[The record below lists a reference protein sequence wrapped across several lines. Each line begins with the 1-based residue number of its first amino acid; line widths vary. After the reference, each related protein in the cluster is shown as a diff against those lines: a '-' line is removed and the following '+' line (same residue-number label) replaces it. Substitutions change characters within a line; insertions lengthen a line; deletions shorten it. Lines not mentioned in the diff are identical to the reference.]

1 MKNKILNTVLISILL
16 LIVIFFVSTNFIIN
30 IQWFKEVGYLNVFFT
45 KIIAICKL
53 FIPIFI
59 LYFAAIAIY
68 MLTLKKSIKGLIGE
82 EKFKSVKKYFII
94 SNLLISILGAG
105 VTSVTQWYKILQFT
119 NSVPF
124 GEVDPIFNKDISFY
138 VFKLPLIQSIFS
150 TAISL
155 IIILVIIT
163 VIMYLVLGFKD
174 KINESNDNVIRINS
188 KTYGIRKFAGK
199 QLAILAAI
207 LSLLIGCSYLLKS
220 YDLVYSTRGVAYG
233 ASYTDVK
240 ITMTFYK
247 VIAIACLIA
256 SIVVFISILKL
267 KVRPIIIS
275 TAIIAVL
282 IVLEPVVALLTQQF
296 VVKPNEM
303 ELEKPYIANNIEA
316 TKKAFNIDE
325 IEVKEMEPNENITS
339 KKIDGNKDIIEN
351 LKVNST
357 GPLLS
362 FYKQV
367 QLIKNYYEFNDVDTD
382 RYNINGEYTQVFIS
396 PREIN
401 RSSMTTWQNKHLRY
415 THGYGVAMSRV
426 NSVTEFGQPDFVMK
440 DIPTVNTANIELKN
454 PRIYFGESDN
464 DYVIVNTEGGE
475 FDYPT
480 GDTENTFNYDGTG
493 GIKMTPLNRVLFSIY
508 EKNPKILMSSSITK
522 DSKIILNRNIVKRV
536 KDIAPFLTYDSDPY
550 IVIHEGRLVWMI
562 DAYTTTDKYP
572 FSEPHE
578 GVNYIRNSVKVV
590 VDAFNGN
597 VDFYIADENDPI
609 INSYAKIYKGLF
621 KPLSEMPKDLK
632 EHFRYPQDLFELQSK
647 VLTKYHVDDPIKLFT
662 EEDLWDRSLE
672 VVKNG
677 GVNKEENIS
686 DKDEKFV
693 LKLAEKNTES
703 FKEENEGLYL
713 MTKLPGEDKVEMML
727 LDYFNMRGKQSM
739 VALLGAR
746 MDGDN
751 YGELVMYKFPPQRT
765 IYSPI
770 LFKNRIQQDPNISK
784 EISLWEGKGSEVI
797 YGDLV
802 IVPIEDSL
810 LYLNTIY
817 LKASSENSMP
827 EMKRVILSNG
837 DKIVIEENVEKA
849 LLKLFNYSSKED
861 NTSEDNKPEESNPNS
876 SLEGGN
882 IKTAADLFNKA
893 IEAQKNGDWASYGE
907 FINNLGELLNK
918 LSKE

>member
-16 LIVIFFVSTNFIIN
+16 LVVVFFVSTNFIIN
-30 IQWFKEVGYLNVFFT
+30 VQWFKEVGYLNVFFT
-45 KIIAICKL
+45 KLIAICKL
-53 FIPIFI
+53 FVPIFI
-59 LYFAAIAIY
+59 LYFCVIAIY
-68 MLTLKKSIKGLIGE
+68 LFTLRKSIRSLVGDT
-82 EKFKSVKKYFII
+82 KFKSVKKYFLL
-94 SNLLISILGAG
+94 SNLVISILGAG
-105 VTSVTQWYKILQFT
+105 ATATTQWYKILQFT
-119 NSVPF
+119 NAVSF

-138 VFKLPLIQSIFS
+138 VFKLPLVQSLFS

-155 IIILVIIT
+155 IIILVLIT
-163 VIMYLVLGFKD
+163 VIIYLALGFKD
-174 KINESNDNVIRINS
+174 KIYQNKDNVININS

-199 QLAILAAI
+199 QLAVLASV

-220 YDLVYSTRGVAYG
+220 YNLVYSTRGVSYG
-233 ASYTDVK
+233 AGYTDVK
-240 ITMTFYK
+240 ITMIFYK
-247 VIAIACLIA
+247 VIAIACVIS

-267 KVRPIIIS
+267 KFRPIIIS
-275 TAIIAVL
+275 IASIAVL
-282 IVLEPVVALLTQQF
+282 IVLEPVVAIFTQQF

-303 ELEKPYIANNIEA
+303 ELEKPYISYSIDA

-339 KKIDGNKDIIEN
+339 EKLEDNKDIIEN

-362 FYKQV
+362 FYQQV
-367 QLIKNYYEFNDVDTD
+367 QLIKNYYEFNDADTD
-382 RYNINGEYTQVFIS
+382 RYNINGKYTQVFVS

-401 RSSMTTWQNKHLRY
+401 REAMTTWQNKHLRY
-415 THGYGVAMSRV
+415 THGYGLAMSRV

-440 DIPTVNTANIELKN
+440 DIPTVNTTDINLEN

-480 GDTENTFNYDGTG
+480 GDTENTFNYNGTG
-493 GIKMTPLNRVLFSIY
+493 GLKMTPFNRVLFSIY
-508 EKNPKILMSSSITK
+508 ERNPKILMSSSIT
-522 DSKIILNRNIVKRV
+522 SESRIILNRNIVKRV
-536 KDIAPFLTYDSDPY
+536 QEIAPFLTYDSDPY
-550 IVIHEGRLVWMI
+550 IVVHDGRLVWMMN
-562 DAYTTTDKYP
+562 AYTSTDKYP

-597 VDFYIADENDPI
+597 VDFYVTDENDPI
-609 INSYAKIYKGLF
+609 INCYLKIYKGLF
-621 KPLSEMPKDLK
+621 KPLSEMPEDLK

-662 EEDLWDRSLE
+662 EEDLWDRSLD
-672 VVKNG
+672 VVKHG
-677 GVNKEENIS
+677 GENLSQGDEGKEESILN
-686 DKDEKFV
+686 KAKEN
-693 LKLAEKNTES
+693 KNNEA
-703 FKEENEGLYL
+703 ENEGLYL
-713 MTKLPGEDKVEMML
+713 MTKLPDEENVEMML

-784 EISLWEGKGSEVI
+784 EISLWAGKGSEVI
-797 YGDLV
+797 YGDII

-817 LKASSENSMP
+817 LKANSENSMP

-837 DKIVIEENVEKA
+837 DKIVIEENIEKA
-849 LLKLFNYSSKED
+849 LLKLFNYNSFEENKNSNKDETSNTEITSDNSGVKE
-861 NTSEDNKPEESNPNS
+861 
-876 SLEGGN
+876 
-882 IKTAADLFNKA
+882 AADLFNKA
-893 IEAQKNGDWASYGE
+893 IEAQKNGDWATYGE
-907 FINNLGELLNK
+907 FINKLGDVLNK
-918 LSKE
+918 MSHD

>member
-16 LIVIFFVSTNFIIN
+16 LVVVFFVSTNFIIN
-30 IQWFKEVGYLNVFFT
+30 FQWFKEVGYLNVFFT
-45 KIIAICKL
+45 KLIAISKL
-53 FIPIFI
+53 FVPIFI
-59 LYFAAIAIY
+59 LYFCVIAIY
-68 MLTLKKSIKGLIGE
+68 LFTLRKSIRSLVGDT
-82 EKFKSVKKYFII
+82 KFKSVKKYFLI
-94 SNLLISILGAG
+94 SNLVISILGAG
-105 VTSVTQWYKILQFT
+105 ATATTQWYKILQFT
-119 NSVPF
+119 NAVSF

-138 VFKLPLIQSIFS
+138 VFKLPLVQSLFS

-155 IIILVIIT
+155 IIILVLIT
-163 VIMYLVLGFKD
+163 VIIYLALGFKD
-174 KINESNDNVIRINS
+174 KIYQNKDNVININS

-199 QLAILAAI
+199 QLAVLASV
-207 LSLLIGCSYLLKS
+207 LSLLIGCIYLLKS
-220 YDLVYSTRGVAYG
+220 YNLVYSTRGVSYG
-233 ASYTDVK
+233 AGYTDVK
-240 ITMTFYK
+240 ITMIFYK
-247 VIAIACLIA
+247 VIAIACVIS

-267 KVRPIIIS
+267 KFRPIIIS
-275 TAIIAVL
+275 IASIAVL
-282 IVLEPVVALLTQQF
+282 IVLEPVVAIFTQQF

-303 ELEKPYIANNIEA
+303 ELEKPYISYSIDA

-339 KKIDGNKDIIEN
+339 EKLEDNKDIIEN

-362 FYKQV
+362 FYQQV
-367 QLIKNYYEFNDVDTD
+367 QLIKNYYEFNDADTD
-382 RYNINGEYTQVFIS
+382 RYNINGKYTQVFVS

-401 RSSMTTWQNKHLRY
+401 REAMTTWQNKHLRY
-415 THGYGVAMSRV
+415 THGYGLAMSRV

-440 DIPTVNTANIELKN
+440 DIPTVNTTDINLEN

-480 GDTENTFNYDGTG
+480 GDTENTFNYNGTG
-493 GIKMTPLNRVLFSIY
+493 GLKMTPFNRVLFSIY
-508 EKNPKILMSSSITK
+508 ERNPKILMSSSIT
-522 DSKIILNRNIVKRV
+522 SESRIILNRNIVKRV
-536 KDIAPFLTYDSDPY
+536 QEIAPFLTYDSDPY
-550 IVIHEGRLVWMI
+550 IVVHDGRLVWMMN
-562 DAYTTTDKYP
+562 AYTSTDKYP

-597 VDFYIADENDPI
+597 VDFYVTDENDPI
-609 INSYAKIYKGLF
+609 INCYLKIYKGLF
-621 KPLSEMPKDLK
+621 KPLSEMPEDLK

-662 EEDLWDRSLE
+662 EEDLWDRSLD
-672 VVKNG
+672 VVKHG
-677 GVNKEENIS
+677 GDNLSQGDEGKEESILN
-686 DKDEKFV
+686 KAKEN
-693 LKLAEKNTES
+693 KNNEA
-703 FKEENEGLYL
+703 ENEGLYL
-713 MTKLPGEDKVEMML
+713 MTKLPDEENVEMML

-784 EISLWEGKGSEVI
+784 EISLWAGKGSEVI
-797 YGDLV
+797 YGDII

-817 LKASSENSMP
+817 LKANSENSMP

-837 DKIVIEENVEKA
+837 DKIVIEENIEKA
-849 LLKLFNYSSKED
+849 LLKLFNYNSFEENKNSNKDETSNTEITSDNSGVKE
-861 NTSEDNKPEESNPNS
+861 
-876 SLEGGN
+876 
-882 IKTAADLFNKA
+882 AADLFNKA
-893 IEAQKNGDWASYGE
+893 IEAQKNGDWATYGE
-907 FINNLGELLNK
+907 FINKLGDVLNK
-918 LSKE
+918 MSHE

>member
-16 LIVIFFVSTNFIIN
+16 LVVVFFVSTNFIIN
-30 IQWFKEVGYLNVFFT
+30 VQWFKEVGYLNVFFT
-45 KIIAICKL
+45 KLIAICKL
-53 FIPIFI
+53 FVPIFI
-59 LYFAAIAIY
+59 LYFCVIAIY
-68 MLTLKKSIKGLIGE
+68 LFTLRKSIRSLVGDT
-82 EKFKSVKKYFII
+82 KFKSVKKYFLL
-94 SNLLISILGAG
+94 SNLVISILGAG
-105 VTSVTQWYKILQFT
+105 ATATTQWYKILQFT
-119 NSVPF
+119 NAVPF

-138 VFKLPLIQSIFS
+138 VFKLPLVQSLFS

-155 IIILVIIT
+155 IIILVLIT
-163 VIMYLVLGFKD
+163 VIIYLALGFKD
-174 KINESNDNVIRINS
+174 KIYQNKDNVININS

-199 QLAILAAI
+199 QLAVLASV

-220 YDLVYSTRGVAYG
+220 YNLVYSTRGVSYG
-233 ASYTDVK
+233 AGYTDVK
-240 ITMTFYK
+240 ITMIFYK
-247 VIAIACLIA
+247 VIAVACVIS

-267 KVRPIIIS
+267 KFRPIIIS
-275 TAIIAVL
+275 IASIAVL
-282 IVLEPVVALLTQQF
+282 IVLEPVVAVFTQQF

-303 ELEKPYIANNIEA
+303 ELEKPYISYSIDA

-339 KKIDGNKDIIEN
+339 DKLEDNKDIIEN

-362 FYKQV
+362 FYQQV
-367 QLIKNYYEFNDVDTD
+367 QLIKNYYEFNDADTD
-382 RYNINGEYTQVFIS
+382 RYNINGKYTQVFVS

-401 RSSMTTWQNKHLRY
+401 REAMTTWQNKHLRY
-415 THGYGVAMSRV
+415 THGYGLAMSRV

-440 DIPTVNTANIELKN
+440 DIPTVNTTDINLEN

-480 GDTENTFNYDGTG
+480 GDTENTFNYNGTG
-493 GIKMTPLNRVLFSIY
+493 GLKMTPFNRVLFSIY
-508 EKNPKILMSSSITK
+508 EKNPKILMSSSIT
-522 DSKIILNRNIVKRV
+522 SESRIILNRNIVKRV
-536 KDIAPFLTYDSDPY
+536 QEIAPFLTYDSDPY
-550 IVIHEGRLVWMI
+550 IVVHDGRLVWMMN
-562 DAYTTTDKYP
+562 AYTSTDKYP

-597 VDFYIADENDPI
+597 VDFYVTDENDPI
-609 INSYAKIYKGLF
+609 INCYLKIYKGLF
-621 KPLSEMPKDLK
+621 KPLSEMPEDLK

-662 EEDLWDRSLE
+662 EEDLWDRSLD
-672 VVKNG
+672 VVKHG
-677 GVNKEENIS
+677 GENLNQGDEGKEESILN
-686 DKDEKFV
+686 KAKEN
-693 LKLAEKNTES
+693 KNNEA
-703 FKEENEGLYL
+703 ENEGLYL
-713 MTKLPGEDKVEMML
+713 MTKLPDEENVEMML

-784 EISLWEGKGSEVI
+784 EISLWAGKGSEVI
-797 YGDLV
+797 YGDII

-817 LKASSENSMP
+817 LKANSENSMP

-837 DKIVIEENVEKA
+837 DKIVIEENIEKA
-849 LLKLFNYSSKED
+849 LLKLFNYNSFEENKNSNKDETSNTEITSDNSGVKE
-861 NTSEDNKPEESNPNS
+861 
-876 SLEGGN
+876 
-882 IKTAADLFNKA
+882 AADLFNKA
-893 IEAQKNGDWASYGE
+893 IEAQKNGDWATYGE
-907 FINNLGELLNK
+907 FINKLGDVLNK
-918 LSKE
+918 MSHE

>member
-16 LIVIFFVSTNFIIN
+16 LVVVFFVSTNFIIN
-30 IQWFKEVGYLNVFFT
+30 VQWFKEVGYLNVFFT
-45 KIIAICKL
+45 KLIAISKL
-53 FIPIFI
+53 FVPIFI
-59 LYFAAIAIY
+59 LYFCVIAIY
-68 MLTLKKSIKGLIGE
+68 LFTLRKSIRSLVGDT
-82 EKFKSVKKYFII
+82 KFKSVKKYFLL
-94 SNLLISILGAG
+94 SNLVISILGAG
-105 VTSVTQWYKILQFT
+105 ATATTQWYKILQFT
-119 NSVPF
+119 NAVSF

-138 VFKLPLIQSIFS
+138 VFKLPLVQSLFS

-155 IIILVIIT
+155 IIILVLIT
-163 VIMYLVLGFKD
+163 VIIYLALGFKD
-174 KINESNDNVIRINS
+174 KIYQNKDNVININS

-199 QLAILAAI
+199 QLAVLASV

-220 YDLVYSTRGVAYG
+220 YNLVYSTRGVSYG
-233 ASYTDVK
+233 AGYTDVK
-240 ITMTFYK
+240 ITMIFYK
-247 VIAIACLIA
+247 VIAIACVIS

-267 KVRPIIIS
+267 KFRPIIIS
-275 TAIIAVL
+275 IASIAVL
-282 IVLEPVVALLTQQF
+282 IVLEPVVAIFTQQF

-303 ELEKPYIANNIEA
+303 ELEKPYISYSIDA

-339 KKIDGNKDIIEN
+339 EKLEDNKDIIEN

-362 FYKQV
+362 FYQQV
-367 QLIKNYYEFNDVDTD
+367 QLIKNYYEFNDADTD
-382 RYNINGEYTQVFIS
+382 RYNINGKYTQVFVS

-401 RSSMTTWQNKHLRY
+401 REAMTTWQNKHLRY
-415 THGYGVAMSRV
+415 THGYGLAMSRV

-440 DIPTVNTANIELKN
+440 DIPTVNTTDINLEN

-480 GDTENTFNYDGTG
+480 GDTENTFNYNGTG
-493 GIKMTPLNRVLFSIY
+493 GLKMTPFNRVLFSIY
-508 EKNPKILMSSSITK
+508 ERNPKILMSSSIT
-522 DSKIILNRNIVKRV
+522 SESRIILNRNIVKRV
-536 KDIAPFLTYDSDPY
+536 QEIAPFLTYDSDPY
-550 IVIHEGRLVWMI
+550 IVVHDGRLVWMMN
-562 DAYTTTDKYP
+562 AYTSTDKYP

-597 VDFYIADENDPI
+597 VDFYVTDENDPI
-609 INSYAKIYKGLF
+609 INCYLKIYKGLF
-621 KPLSEMPKDLK
+621 KPLSEMPEDLK

-662 EEDLWDRSLE
+662 EEDLWDRSLD
-672 VVKNG
+672 VVKHG
-677 GVNKEENIS
+677 GDNLSQGDEGKEESILN
-686 DKDEKFV
+686 KAKEN
-693 LKLAEKNTES
+693 KNNEA
-703 FKEENEGLYL
+703 ENEGLYL
-713 MTKLPGEDKVEMML
+713 MTKLPDEENVEMML

-784 EISLWEGKGSEVI
+784 EISLWAGKGSEVI
-797 YGDLV
+797 YGDII

-817 LKASSENSMP
+817 LKANSENSMP

-837 DKIVIEENVEKA
+837 DKIVIEENIEKA
-849 LLKLFNYSSKED
+849 LLKLFNYNSFEENKNSNKDETSNTEITSDKSGVKE
-861 NTSEDNKPEESNPNS
+861 
-876 SLEGGN
+876 
-882 IKTAADLFNKA
+882 AADLFNKA
-893 IEAQKNGDWASYGE
+893 IEAQKNGDWATYGE
-907 FINNLGELLNK
+907 FINKLGDVLNK
-918 LSKE
+918 MSHD

>member
-16 LIVIFFVSTNFIIN
+16 LVVVFFVSTNFIIN
-30 IQWFKEVGYLNVFFT
+30 VQWFKEVGYLNVFFT
-45 KIIAICKL
+45 KLIAICKL
-53 FIPIFI
+53 FVPIFI
-59 LYFAAIAIY
+59 LYFCVIAIY
-68 MLTLKKSIKGLIGE
+68 LFTLRKSIRSLVGDT
-82 EKFKSVKKYFII
+82 KFKSVKKYFLL
-94 SNLLISILGAG
+94 SNLVISILGAG
-105 VTSVTQWYKILQFT
+105 ATATTQWYKILQFT
-119 NSVPF
+119 NAVPF

-138 VFKLPLIQSIFS
+138 VFKLPLVQSLFS

-155 IIILVIIT
+155 IIILVLIT
-163 VIMYLVLGFKD
+163 VIIYLALGFKD
-174 KINESNDNVIRINS
+174 KIYQNKDNVININS

-199 QLAILAAI
+199 QLAVLASV

-220 YDLVYSTRGVAYG
+220 YNLVYSTRGVSYG
-233 ASYTDVK
+233 AGYTDVK
-240 ITMTFYK
+240 ITMIFYK
-247 VIAIACLIA
+247 VIAVACVIS

-267 KVRPIIIS
+267 KFRPIIIS
-275 TAIIAVL
+275 IASIAVL
-282 IVLEPVVALLTQQF
+282 IVLEPVVAIFTQQF

-303 ELEKPYIANNIEA
+303 ELEKPYISYSIDA

-339 KKIDGNKDIIEN
+339 EKLEDNKDIIEN

-362 FYKQV
+362 FYQQV
-367 QLIKNYYEFNDVDTD
+367 QLIKNYYEFNDADTD
-382 RYNINGEYTQVFIS
+382 RYNINGKYTQVFVS

-401 RSSMTTWQNKHLRY
+401 REAMTTWQNKHLRY
-415 THGYGVAMSRV
+415 THGYGLAMSRV

-440 DIPTVNTANIELKN
+440 DIPTVNTTDINLEN

-480 GDTENTFNYDGTG
+480 GDTENTFNYNGTG
-493 GIKMTPLNRVLFSIY
+493 GLKMTPFNRVLFSIY
-508 EKNPKILMSSSITK
+508 EKNPKILMSSSIT
-522 DSKIILNRNIVKRV
+522 SESRIILNRNIVKRV
-536 KDIAPFLTYDSDPY
+536 QEIAPFLTYDSDPY
-550 IVIHEGRLVWMI
+550 IVVHDGRLVWMM
-562 DAYTTTDKYP
+562 DAYTSTDKYP

-590 VDAFNGN
+590 IDAFNGN
-597 VDFYIADENDPI
+597 VDFYVTDENDPI
-609 INSYAKIYKGLF
+609 INCYLKIYKGLF
-621 KPLSEMPKDLK
+621 KPLSEMPEDLN

-672 VVKNG
+672 VVKHG
-677 GVNKEENIS
+677 GENLSQGDEVKEESILN
-686 DKDEKFV
+686 KAKEN
-693 LKLAEKNTES
+693 KNNEA
-703 FKEENEGLYL
+703 ENEGLYL
-713 MTKLPGEDKVEMML
+713 MTKLPDEENVEMML

-784 EISLWEGKGSEVI
+784 EISLWAGKGSEVI
-797 YGDLV
+797 YGDII

-817 LKASSENSMP
+817 LKANSENSMP

-837 DKIVIEENVEKA
+837 DKIVIEENIEKA
-849 LLKLFNYSSKED
+849 LLKLFNYNSFEENKNSNKDETSNTEITSDNSGVKE
-861 NTSEDNKPEESNPNS
+861 
-876 SLEGGN
+876 
-882 IKTAADLFNKA
+882 AADLFNKA
-893 IEAQKNGDWASYGE
+893 IEAQKNGDWATYGE
-907 FINNLGELLNK
+907 FINKLGDVLNK
-918 LSKE
+918 MSHE

>member
-16 LIVIFFVSTNFIIN
+16 LVVVFFVSTNFIIN
-30 IQWFKEVGYLNVFFT
+30 FQWFKEVGYLNVFFT
-45 KIIAICKL
+45 KLIAISKL
-53 FIPIFI
+53 FVPIFI
-59 LYFAAIAIY
+59 LYFCVIAIY
-68 MLTLKKSIKGLIGE
+68 LFTLRKSIRSLVGDT
-82 EKFKSVKKYFII
+82 KFKSVKKYFLI
-94 SNLLISILGAG
+94 SNLVISILGAG
-105 VTSVTQWYKILQFT
+105 ATATTQWYKILQFT
-119 NSVPF
+119 NAVSF

-138 VFKLPLIQSIFS
+138 VFKLPLVQSLFS

-155 IIILVIIT
+155 IIILVLIT
-163 VIMYLVLGFKD
+163 VIIYLALGFKD
-174 KINESNDNVIRINS
+174 KIYQNKDNVININS

-199 QLAILAAI
+199 QLAVLASV

-220 YDLVYSTRGVAYG
+220 YNLVYSTRGVSYG
-233 ASYTDVK
+233 AGYTDVK
-240 ITMTFYK
+240 ITMIFYK
-247 VIAIACLIA
+247 VIAIACVIS

-267 KVRPIIIS
+267 KFRPIIIS
-275 TAIIAVL
+275 IASIAVL
-282 IVLEPVVALLTQQF
+282 IVLEPVVAIFTQQF

-303 ELEKPYIANNIEA
+303 ELEKPYISYSIDA

-339 KKIDGNKDIIEN
+339 EKLEDNKDIIEN

-362 FYKQV
+362 FYQQV
-367 QLIKNYYEFNDVDTD
+367 QLIKNYYEFNDADTD
-382 RYNINGEYTQVFIS
+382 RYNINGKYTQVFVS

-401 RSSMTTWQNKHLRY
+401 REAMTTWQNKHLRY
-415 THGYGVAMSRV
+415 THGYGLAMSRV

-440 DIPTVNTANIELKN
+440 DIPTVNTTDINLEN

-480 GDTENTFNYDGTG
+480 GDTENTFNYNGTG
-493 GIKMTPLNRVLFSIY
+493 GLKMTPFNRVLFSIY
-508 EKNPKILMSSSITK
+508 ERNPKILMSSSIT
-522 DSKIILNRNIVKRV
+522 SESRIILNRNIVKRV
-536 KDIAPFLTYDSDPY
+536 QEIAPFLTYDSDPY
-550 IVIHEGRLVWMI
+550 IVVHDGRLVWMMN
-562 DAYTTTDKYP
+562 AYTSTDKYP

-597 VDFYIADENDPI
+597 VDFYVTDENDPI
-609 INSYAKIYKGLF
+609 INCYLKIYKGLF
-621 KPLSEMPKDLK
+621 KPLSEMPEDLK

-662 EEDLWDRSLE
+662 EEDLWDRSLD
-672 VVKNG
+672 VVKHG
-677 GVNKEENIS
+677 GENLSQGDEGKEESILN
-686 DKDEKFV
+686 KAKEN
-693 LKLAEKNTES
+693 KNNEA
-703 FKEENEGLYL
+703 ENEGLYL
-713 MTKLPGEDKVEMML
+713 MTKLPDEENVEMML

-784 EISLWEGKGSEVI
+784 EISLWAGKGSEVI
-797 YGDLV
+797 YGDII

-817 LKASSENSMP
+817 LKANSENSMP

-837 DKIVIEENVEKA
+837 DKIVIEENIEKA
-849 LLKLFNYSSKED
+849 LLKLFNYNSFEENKNSNKDETPKTETTSDKSGVKE
-861 NTSEDNKPEESNPNS
+861 
-876 SLEGGN
+876 
-882 IKTAADLFNKA
+882 AADLFNKA
-893 IEAQKNGDWASYGE
+893 IEAQKNGDWATYGE
-907 FINNLGELLNK
+907 FINKLGDVLNK
-918 LSKE
+918 MSHE

>member
-16 LIVIFFVSTNFIIN
+16 LVVVFFVSTNFIIN
-30 IQWFKEVGYLNVFFT
+30 FQWFKEVGYLNVFFT
-45 KIIAICKL
+45 KLIAISKL
-53 FIPIFI
+53 FVPIFI
-59 LYFAAIAIY
+59 LYFCVIAIY
-68 MLTLKKSIKGLIGE
+68 LFTLRKSIRSLVGDT
-82 EKFKSVKKYFII
+82 KFKSVKKYFLI
-94 SNLLISILGAG
+94 SNLVISILGAG
-105 VTSVTQWYKILQFT
+105 ATATTQWYKILQFT
-119 NSVPF
+119 NAVSF

-138 VFKLPLIQSIFS
+138 VFKLPLVQSLFS

-155 IIILVIIT
+155 IIILVLIT
-163 VIMYLVLGFKD
+163 VIIYLALGFKD
-174 KINESNDNVIRINS
+174 KIYQNKDNVININS

-199 QLAILAAI
+199 QLAVLASV

-220 YDLVYSTRGVAYG
+220 YNLVYSTRGVSYG
-233 ASYTDVK
+233 AGYTDVK
-240 ITMTFYK
+240 ITMIFYK
-247 VIAIACLIA
+247 VIAIACVIS

-267 KVRPIIIS
+267 KFRPIIIS
-275 TAIIAVL
+275 IASIAVL
-282 IVLEPVVALLTQQF
+282 IVLEPVVAIFTQQF

-303 ELEKPYIANNIEA
+303 ELEKPYISYSIDA

-339 KKIDGNKDIIEN
+339 EKLEDNKDIIEN

-362 FYKQV
+362 FYQQV
-367 QLIKNYYEFNDVDTD
+367 QLIKNYYEFNDADTD
-382 RYNINGEYTQVFIS
+382 RYNINGKYTQVFVS

-401 RSSMTTWQNKHLRY
+401 REAMTTWQNKHLRY
-415 THGYGVAMSRV
+415 THGYGLAMSRV

-440 DIPTVNTANIELKN
+440 DIPTVNTTDINLEN

-480 GDTENTFNYDGTG
+480 GDTENTFNYNGTG
-493 GIKMTPLNRVLFSIY
+493 GLKMTPFNRVLFSIY
-508 EKNPKILMSSSITK
+508 EKNPKILMSSSIT
-522 DSKIILNRNIVKRV
+522 SESRMILNRNIVKRV
-536 KDIAPFLTYDSDPY
+536 QEIAPFLTYDSDPY
-550 IVIHEGRLVWMI
+550 IVVHDGRLVWMMN
-562 DAYTTTDKYP
+562 AYTSTDKYP

-597 VDFYIADENDPI
+597 VDFYVTDENDPI
-609 INSYAKIYKGLF
+609 INCYLKIYKGLF
-621 KPLSEMPKDLK
+621 KPLSEMPEDLK

-672 VVKNG
+672 VVKHG
-677 GVNKEENIS
+677 GENLSQGDEGKEESILN
-686 DKDEKFV
+686 KAKEN
-693 LKLAEKNTES
+693 KNNEA
-703 FKEENEGLYL
+703 ENEGLYL
-713 MTKLPGEDKVEMML
+713 MTKLPDEENVEMML

-784 EISLWEGKGSEVI
+784 EISLWAGKGSEVI
-797 YGDLV
+797 YGDII

-817 LKASSENSMP
+817 LKANSENSMP

-837 DKIVIEENVEKA
+837 DKIVIEENIEKA
-849 LLKLFNYSSKED
+849 LLKLFNYNSFEENKNSNKDETPKTETTSDKSGVKE
-861 NTSEDNKPEESNPNS
+861 
-876 SLEGGN
+876 
-882 IKTAADLFNKA
+882 AADLFNKA
-893 IEAQKNGDWASYGE
+893 IEAQKNGDWTTYGE
-907 FINNLGELLNK
+907 FINKLGDVLNK
-918 LSKE
+918 MSHE

>member
-16 LIVIFFVSTNFIIN
+16 LVVVFFVSTNFIIN
-30 IQWFKEVGYLNVFFT
+30 VQWFKEVGYLNVFFT
-45 KIIAICKL
+45 KLIAICKL
-53 FIPIFI
+53 FVPIFI
-59 LYFAAIAIY
+59 LYFCVIAIY
-68 MLTLKKSIKGLIGE
+68 LFTLRKSIRSLVGDT
-82 EKFKSVKKYFII
+82 KFKSVKKYFLL
-94 SNLLISILGAG
+94 SNLVISILGAG
-105 VTSVTQWYKILQFT
+105 ATAITQWYKILQFT
-119 NSVPF
+119 NAVPF

-138 VFKLPLIQSIFS
+138 VFKLPLVQSLFS

-155 IIILVIIT
+155 IIILVLIT
-163 VIMYLVLGFKD
+163 VIIYLALGFKD
-174 KINESNDNVIRINS
+174 KIYQNKDNVININS

-199 QLAILAAI
+199 QLAVLASV

-220 YDLVYSTRGVAYG
+220 YNLVYSTRGVSYG
-233 ASYTDVK
+233 AGYTDVK
-240 ITMTFYK
+240 ITMIFYK
-247 VIAIACLIA
+247 VIAIACVIS

-267 KVRPIIIS
+267 KFRPIIIS
-275 TAIIAVL
+275 IASIAVL
-282 IVLEPVVALLTQQF
+282 IVLEPVVAIFTQQF

-303 ELEKPYIANNIEA
+303 ELEKPYISYSIDA

-339 KKIDGNKDIIEN
+339 EKLEDNKDIIEN

-362 FYKQV
+362 FYQQV
-367 QLIKNYYEFNDVDTD
+367 QLIKNYYEFNDADTD
-382 RYNINGEYTQVFIS
+382 RYNINGKYTQVFVS

-401 RSSMTTWQNKHLRY
+401 REAMTTWQNKHLRY
-415 THGYGVAMSRV
+415 THGYGLAMSRV

-440 DIPTVNTANIELKN
+440 DIPTVNTTDINLEN

-480 GDTENTFNYDGTG
+480 GDTENTFNYNGTG
-493 GIKMTPLNRVLFSIY
+493 GLKMTPFNRVLFSIY
-508 EKNPKILMSSSITK
+508 ERNPKILMSSSIT
-522 DSKIILNRNIVKRV
+522 SESRIILNRNIVKRV
-536 KDIAPFLTYDSDPY
+536 QEIAPFLTYDSDPY
-550 IVIHEGRLVWMI
+550 IVVHDGRLVWMMN
-562 DAYTTTDKYP
+562 AYTSTDKYP

-597 VDFYIADENDPI
+597 VDFYVTDENDPI
-609 INSYAKIYKGLF
+609 INCYLKIYKGLF
-621 KPLSEMPKDLK
+621 KPLSEMPEDLK

-662 EEDLWDRSLE
+662 EEDLWDRSLD
-672 VVKNG
+672 VVKHG
-677 GVNKEENIS
+677 GENLSQGDEGKEESILN
-686 DKDEKFV
+686 KAKEN
-693 LKLAEKNTES
+693 KNNEA
-703 FKEENEGLYL
+703 ENEGLYL
-713 MTKLPGEDKVEMML
+713 MTKLPDEENVEMML

-784 EISLWEGKGSEVI
+784 EISLWAGKGSEVI
-797 YGDLV
+797 YGDII

-817 LKASSENSMP
+817 LKANSENSMP

-837 DKIVIEENVEKA
+837 DKIVIEENIEKA
-849 LLKLFNYSSKED
+849 LLKLFNYNSFEENKNSNKDETSNTEITSDNSGVKE
-861 NTSEDNKPEESNPNS
+861 
-876 SLEGGN
+876 
-882 IKTAADLFNKA
+882 AADLFNKA
-893 IEAQKNGDWASYGE
+893 IEAQKNGDWATYGE
-907 FINNLGELLNK
+907 FINKLGDVLNK
-918 LSKE
+918 MSHE

>member
-16 LIVIFFVSTNFIIN
+16 LVVVFFVSTNFIIN
-30 IQWFKEVGYLNVFFT
+30 VQWFKEVGYLNVFFT
-45 KIIAICKL
+45 KLIAICKL
-53 FIPIFI
+53 FVPIFI
-59 LYFAAIAIY
+59 LYFCVIAIY
-68 MLTLKKSIKGLIGE
+68 LFTLRKSIRSLVGDT
-82 EKFKSVKKYFII
+82 KFKSVKKYFLL
-94 SNLLISILGAG
+94 SNLVISILGAG
-105 VTSVTQWYKILQFT
+105 ATATTQWYKILQFT
-119 NSVPF
+119 NAVSF

-138 VFKLPLIQSIFS
+138 VFKLPLVQSLFS

-155 IIILVIIT
+155 IIILVLIT
-163 VIMYLVLGFKD
+163 VIIYLALGFKD
-174 KINESNDNVIRINS
+174 KIYQNKDNVININS

-199 QLAILAAI
+199 QLAVLASV

-220 YDLVYSTRGVAYG
+220 YNLVYSTRGVSYG
-233 ASYTDVK
+233 AGYTDVK
-240 ITMTFYK
+240 ITMIFYK
-247 VIAIACLIA
+247 VIAIACVIS

-267 KVRPIIIS
+267 KFRPIIIS
-275 TAIIAVL
+275 IASIAVL
-282 IVLEPVVALLTQQF
+282 IVLEPVVAIFTQQF

-303 ELEKPYIANNIEA
+303 ELEKPYISYSIDA

-339 KKIDGNKDIIEN
+339 EKLEDNKDIIEN

-362 FYKQV
+362 FYQQV
-367 QLIKNYYEFNDVDTD
+367 QLIKNYYEFNDADTD
-382 RYNINGEYTQVFIS
+382 RYNINGKYTQVFVS

-401 RSSMTTWQNKHLRY
+401 REAMTTWQNKHLRY
-415 THGYGVAMSRV
+415 THGYGLAMSRV

-440 DIPTVNTANIELKN
+440 DIPTVNTTDINLEN

-480 GDTENTFNYDGTG
+480 GDTENTFNYNGTG
-493 GIKMTPLNRVLFSIY
+493 GLKMTPFNRVLFSIY
-508 EKNPKILMSSSITK
+508 ERNPKILMSSSIT
-522 DSKIILNRNIVKRV
+522 SESRIILNRNIVKRV
-536 KDIAPFLTYDSDPY
+536 QEIAPFLTYDSDPY
-550 IVIHEGRLVWMI
+550 IVVHDGRLVWMMN
-562 DAYTTTDKYP
+562 AYTSTDKYP

-597 VDFYIADENDPI
+597 VDFYVTDENDPI
-609 INSYAKIYKGLF
+609 INCYLKIYKGLF
-621 KPLSEMPKDLK
+621 KPLSEMPEDLK

-647 VLTKYHVDDPIKLFT
+647 VLTKYHVDDHIKLFT
-662 EEDLWDRSLE
+662 EEDLWDRSLD
-672 VVKNG
+672 VVKHG
-677 GVNKEENIS
+677 GDNLSQGDEGKEESILN
-686 DKDEKFV
+686 KAKEN
-693 LKLAEKNTES
+693 KNNEA
-703 FKEENEGLYL
+703 ENEGLYL
-713 MTKLPGEDKVEMML
+713 MTKLPDEENVEMML

-784 EISLWEGKGSEVI
+784 EISLWAGKGSEVI
-797 YGDLV
+797 YGDII

-817 LKASSENSMP
+817 LKANSENSMP

-837 DKIVIEENVEKA
+837 DKIVIEENIEKA
-849 LLKLFNYSSKED
+849 LLKLFNYNSFEENKNSNKDETPKTETTSDKSGVKE
-861 NTSEDNKPEESNPNS
+861 
-876 SLEGGN
+876 
-882 IKTAADLFNKA
+882 AADLFNKA
-893 IEAQKNGDWASYGE
+893 IEAQKNGDWTTYGE
-907 FINNLGELLNK
+907 FINKLGDVLNK
-918 LSKE
+918 MSHE

>member
-16 LIVIFFVSTNFIIN
+16 LVVVFFVSTNFIIN
-30 IQWFKEVGYLNVFFT
+30 VQWFKEVGYLNVFFT
-45 KIIAICKL
+45 KLIAICKL
-53 FIPIFI
+53 FVPIFI
-59 LYFAAIAIY
+59 LYFCVIAIY
-68 MLTLKKSIKGLIGE
+68 LFTLRKSIRSLVGDT
-82 EKFKSVKKYFII
+82 KFKSVKKYFLL
-94 SNLLISILGAG
+94 SNLVISILGAG
-105 VTSVTQWYKILQFT
+105 ATATTQWYKILQFT
-119 NSVPF
+119 NAVPF

-138 VFKLPLIQSIFS
+138 VFKLPLVQSLFS

-155 IIILVIIT
+155 IIILVLIT
-163 VIMYLVLGFKD
+163 VIIYLALGFKD
-174 KINESNDNVIRINS
+174 KIYQNKDNVININS

-199 QLAILAAI
+199 QLAVLASV

-220 YDLVYSTRGVAYG
+220 YNLVYSTRGVSYG
-233 ASYTDVK
+233 AGYTDVK
-240 ITMTFYK
+240 ITMIFYK
-247 VIAIACLIA
+247 VIAIACVIS

-267 KVRPIIIS
+267 KFRPIIIS
-275 TAIIAVL
+275 IASIAVL
-282 IVLEPVVALLTQQF
+282 IVLEPVVAIFTQQF

-303 ELEKPYIANNIEA
+303 ELEKPYISYSIDA

-339 KKIDGNKDIIEN
+339 EKLEDNKDIIEN

-362 FYKQV
+362 FYQQV
-367 QLIKNYYEFNDVDTD
+367 QLIKNYYEFNDADTD
-382 RYNINGEYTQVFIS
+382 RYNINGKYTQVFVS
-396 PREIN
+396 PREVN
-401 RSSMTTWQNKHLRY
+401 REAMTTWQNKHLRY

-440 DIPTVNTANIELKN
+440 DIPTVNTTDINLEN

-480 GDTENTFNYDGTG
+480 GDTENTFNYNGTG
-493 GIKMTPLNRVLFSIY
+493 GLKMTPFNRVLFSIY
-508 EKNPKILMSSSITK
+508 ERNPKILMSSSIT
-522 DSKIILNRNIVKRV
+522 SESRIILNRNIVKRV
-536 KDIAPFLTYDSDPY
+536 QEIAPFLTYDSDPY
-550 IVIHEGRLVWMI
+550 IVVHDGRLVWMMN
-562 DAYTTTDKYP
+562 AYTSTDKYP
-572 FSEPHE
+572 FSEPNE

-597 VDFYIADENDPI
+597 VDFYVTDENDPI
-609 INSYAKIYKGLF
+609 INCYLKIYKGLF
-621 KPLSEMPKDLK
+621 KPLSEMPEDLK

-662 EEDLWDRSLE
+662 EEDLWDRSLD
-672 VVKNG
+672 VVKHG
-677 GVNKEENIS
+677 GENLSQGDEGKEESILN
-686 DKDEKFV
+686 KAKEN
-693 LKLAEKNTES
+693 KNNEA
-703 FKEENEGLYL
+703 ENEGLYL
-713 MTKLPGEDKVEMML
+713 MTKLPDEENVEMML

-784 EISLWEGKGSEVI
+784 EISLWAGKGSEVI
-797 YGDLV
+797 YGDII

-817 LKASSENSMP
+817 LKANSENSMP

-837 DKIVIEENVEKA
+837 DKIVIEENIEKA
-849 LLKLFNYSSKED
+849 LLKLFNYNSFEENKNSNKDETSNTEITSDKSGVKE
-861 NTSEDNKPEESNPNS
+861 
-876 SLEGGN
+876 
-882 IKTAADLFNKA
+882 AADLFNKA
-893 IEAQKNGDWASYGE
+893 IEAQKNGDWATYGE
-907 FINNLGELLNK
+907 FINKLGDVLNK
-918 LSKE
+918 ISHE

>member
-16 LIVIFFVSTNFIIN
+16 LVVVFFVSTNFIIN
-30 IQWFKEVGYLNVFFT
+30 VQWFKEVGYLNVFFT
-45 KIIAICKL
+45 KLIAICKL
-53 FIPIFI
+53 FVPIFI
-59 LYFAAIAIY
+59 LYFCVIAIY
-68 MLTLKKSIKGLIGE
+68 LFTLRKSIRSLVGDT
-82 EKFKSVKKYFII
+82 KFKSVKKYFLL
-94 SNLLISILGAG
+94 SNLVISILGAG
-105 VTSVTQWYKILQFT
+105 ATATTQWYKILQFT
-119 NSVPF
+119 NAVPF

-138 VFKLPLIQSIFS
+138 VFKLPLVQSLFS

-155 IIILVIIT
+155 IIILVLIT
-163 VIMYLVLGFKD
+163 VIIYLALGFKD
-174 KINESNDNVIRINS
+174 KIYQNKDNVININS

-199 QLAILAAI
+199 QLAVLASV

-220 YDLVYSTRGVAYG
+220 YNLVYSTRGVSYG
-233 ASYTDVK
+233 AGYTDVK
-240 ITMTFYK
+240 ITMIFYK
-247 VIAIACLIA
+247 VIAVACVIS

-267 KVRPIIIS
+267 KFRPIIIS
-275 TAIIAVL
+275 IASIAVL
-282 IVLEPVVALLTQQF
+282 IVLEPVVAIFTQQF

-303 ELEKPYIANNIEA
+303 ELEKPYISYSIDA

-339 KKIDGNKDIIEN
+339 EKLEDNKDIIEN

-362 FYKQV
+362 FYQQV
-367 QLIKNYYEFNDVDTD
+367 QLIKNYYEFNDADTD
-382 RYNINGEYTQVFIS
+382 RYNINGKYTQVFVS

-401 RSSMTTWQNKHLRY
+401 RDSMTTWQNKHLRY
-415 THGYGVAMSRV
+415 THGYGLAMSRV

-440 DIPTVNTANIELKN
+440 DIPTVNTTDINLEN

-480 GDTENTFNYDGTG
+480 GDTENTFNYNGTG
-493 GIKMTPLNRVLFSIY
+493 GLKMTPFNRVLFSIY
-508 EKNPKILMSSSITK
+508 ERNPKILMSSSIT
-522 DSKIILNRNIVKRV
+522 SESRIILNRNIVKRV
-536 KDIAPFLTYDSDPY
+536 QEIAPFLTYDSDPY
-550 IVIHEGRLVWMI
+550 IVVHDGRLVWMM
-562 DAYTTTDKYP
+562 DAYTSTDKYP

-597 VDFYIADENDPI
+597 VDFYVTDENDPI
-609 INSYAKIYKGLF
+609 INCYLKIYKGLF
-621 KPLSEMPKDLK
+621 KPLSEMPEDLK

-672 VVKNG
+672 VVKHG
-677 GVNKEENIS
+677 GENLSQGDEGKEESILN
-686 DKDEKFV
+686 KAKEN
-693 LKLAEKNTES
+693 KNNEA
-703 FKEENEGLYL
+703 ENEGLYL
-713 MTKLPGEDKVEMML
+713 MTKLPDEENVEMML

-746 MDGDN
+746 MDGDK

-784 EISLWEGKGSEVI
+784 EISLWAGKGSEVI
-797 YGDLV
+797 YGDII

-817 LKASSENSMP
+817 LKANSENSMP

-837 DKIVIEENVEKA
+837 DKIVIEENIEKA
-849 LLKLFNYSSKED
+849 LLKLFNY
-861 NTSEDNKPEESNPNS
+861 NS
-876 SLEGGN
+876 SEEN
-882 IKTAADLFNKA
+882 KNSNKDETPNTEKTSDKSGVKEAADLFNKA
-893 IEAQKNGDWASYGE
+893 IEAQKNGDWATYGE
-907 FINNLGELLNK
+907 FINKLGDILNK
-918 LSKE
+918 ISQE

>member
-16 LIVIFFVSTNFIIN
+16 LVVVFFVSTNFIIN
-30 IQWFKEVGYLNVFFT
+30 VQWFKEVGYLNVFFT
-45 KIIAICKL
+45 KLIAICKL
-53 FIPIFI
+53 FVPIFI
-59 LYFAAIAIY
+59 LYFCVIAIY
-68 MLTLKKSIKGLIGE
+68 LFTLRKSIRSLVGDT
-82 EKFKSVKKYFII
+82 KFKSVKKYFLI
-94 SNLLISILGAG
+94 SNLVISILGAG
-105 VTSVTQWYKILQFT
+105 ATATTQWYKILQFT
-119 NSVPF
+119 NAVSF

-138 VFKLPLIQSIFS
+138 VFKLPLVQSLFS

-155 IIILVIIT
+155 IIILVLIT
-163 VIMYLVLGFKD
+163 VIIYLALGFKD
-174 KINESNDNVIRINS
+174 KIYQNKDNVININS

-199 QLAILAAI
+199 QLAVLASV

-220 YDLVYSTRGVAYG
+220 YNLVYSTRGVSYG
-233 ASYTDVK
+233 AGYTDVK
-240 ITMTFYK
+240 ITMIFYK
-247 VIAIACLIA
+247 VIAIACVIS

-267 KVRPIIIS
+267 KFRPIIIS
-275 TAIIAVL
+275 IASIAVL
-282 IVLEPVVALLTQQF
+282 IVLEPVVAIFTQQF

-303 ELEKPYIANNIEA
+303 ELEKPYISYSIDA

-339 KKIDGNKDIIEN
+339 EKLEDNKDIIEN

-362 FYKQV
+362 FYQQV
-367 QLIKNYYEFNDVDTD
+367 QLIKNYYEFNDADTD
-382 RYNINGEYTQVFIS
+382 RYNINGKYTQVFVS

-401 RSSMTTWQNKHLRY
+401 REAMTTWQNKHLRY
-415 THGYGVAMSRV
+415 THGYGLAMSRV

-440 DIPTVNTANIELKN
+440 DIPTVNTTDINLEN

-480 GDTENTFNYDGTG
+480 GDTENTFNYNGTG
-493 GIKMTPLNRVLFSIY
+493 GLKMTPFNRVLFSIY
-508 EKNPKILMSSSITK
+508 ERNPKILMSSSIT
-522 DSKIILNRNIVKRV
+522 SESRIILNRNIVKRV
-536 KDIAPFLTYDSDPY
+536 QEIAPFLTYDSDPY
-550 IVIHEGRLVWMI
+550 IVVHDGRLVWMMN
-562 DAYTTTDKYP
+562 AYTSTDKYP

-597 VDFYIADENDPI
+597 VDFYVTDENDPI
-609 INSYAKIYKGLF
+609 INCYLKIYKGLF
-621 KPLSEMPKDLK
+621 KPLSEMPEDLK

-662 EEDLWDRSLE
+662 EEDLWDRSLD
-672 VVKNG
+672 VVKHG
-677 GVNKEENIS
+677 GDNLSQGDEGKEESILN
-686 DKDEKFV
+686 KAKEN
-693 LKLAEKNTES
+693 KNNEA
-703 FKEENEGLYL
+703 ENEGLYL
-713 MTKLPGEDKVEMML
+713 MTKLPDEENVEMML

-784 EISLWEGKGSEVI
+784 EISLWAGKGSEVI
-797 YGDLV
+797 YGDII

-817 LKASSENSMP
+817 LKANSENSMP

-837 DKIVIEENVEKA
+837 DKIVIEENIEKA
-849 LLKLFNYSSKED
+849 LLKLFNYNSFEENKNSNKDETSNTEITSDNSGVKE
-861 NTSEDNKPEESNPNS
+861 
-876 SLEGGN
+876 
-882 IKTAADLFNKA
+882 AADLFNKA
-893 IEAQKNGDWASYGE
+893 IEAQKNGDWATYGE
-907 FINNLGELLNK
+907 FINKLGDVLNK
-918 LSKE
+918 MSHD

>member
-16 LIVIFFVSTNFIIN
+16 LVVVFFVSTNFIIN
-30 IQWFKEVGYLNVFFT
+30 VQWFKEVGYLNVFFT
-45 KIIAICKL
+45 KLIAICKL
-53 FIPIFI
+53 FVPIFI
-59 LYFAAIAIY
+59 LYFCVIAIY
-68 MLTLKKSIKGLIGE
+68 LFTLRKSIRSLVGDT
-82 EKFKSVKKYFII
+82 KFKSVKKYFLL
-94 SNLLISILGAG
+94 SNLVISILGAG
-105 VTSVTQWYKILQFT
+105 ATATTQWYKILQFT
-119 NSVPF
+119 NAVPF
-124 GEVDPIFNKDISFY
+124 EEVDPIFNKDISFY
-138 VFKLPLIQSIFS
+138 VFKLPLVQSLFS

-155 IIILVIIT
+155 IIILVLIT
-163 VIMYLVLGFKD
+163 VIIYLALGFKD
-174 KINESNDNVIRINS
+174 KIYQNKDNVININS

-199 QLAILAAI
+199 QLAVLASV

-220 YDLVYSTRGVAYG
+220 YNLVYSTRGVSYG
-233 ASYTDVK
+233 AGYTDVK
-240 ITMTFYK
+240 ITMIFYK
-247 VIAIACLIA
+247 VIAIACVIS

-267 KVRPIIIS
+267 KFRPIIIS
-275 TAIIAVL
+275 IASIAVL
-282 IVLEPVVALLTQQF
+282 IVLEPVVAIFTQQF

-303 ELEKPYIANNIEA
+303 ELEKPYISYSIDA

-339 KKIDGNKDIIEN
+339 EKLEDNKDIIEN

-362 FYKQV
+362 FYQQV
-367 QLIKNYYEFNDVDTD
+367 QLIKNYYEFNDADTD
-382 RYNINGEYTQVFIS
+382 RYNINGKYTQVFVS

-401 RSSMTTWQNKHLRY
+401 REAMTTWQNKHLRY
-415 THGYGVAMSRV
+415 THGYGLAMSRV

-440 DIPTVNTANIELKN
+440 DIPTVNTTDINLEN

-480 GDTENTFNYDGTG
+480 GDTENTFNYNGTG
-493 GIKMTPLNRVLFSIY
+493 GLKMTPFNRVLFSIY
-508 EKNPKILMSSSITK
+508 EKNPKILMSSSIT
-522 DSKIILNRNIVKRV
+522 SESRIILNRNIVKRV
-536 KDIAPFLTYDSDPY
+536 QEIAPFLTYDSDPY
-550 IVIHEGRLVWMI
+550 IVVHDGRLVWMMN
-562 DAYTTTDKYP
+562 AYTSTDKYP

-597 VDFYIADENDPI
+597 VDFYVTDENDPI
-609 INSYAKIYKGLF
+609 INCYLKIYKGLF
-621 KPLSEMPKDLK
+621 KPLSEMPEDLK

-672 VVKNG
+672 VVKHG
-677 GVNKEENIS
+677 GENLSQGDEGKEESILN
-686 DKDEKFV
+686 KAKEN
-693 LKLAEKNTES
+693 KNNEA
-703 FKEENEGLYL
+703 ENEGLYL
-713 MTKLPGEDKVEMML
+713 MTKLPDEENVEMML

-746 MDGDN
+746 MDGDK

-784 EISLWEGKGSEVI
+784 EISLWAGKGSEVI
-797 YGDLV
+797 YGDII

-817 LKASSENSMP
+817 LKANSENSMP

-837 DKIVIEENVEKA
+837 DKIVIEENIEKA
-849 LLKLFNYSSKED
+849 LLKLFNY
-861 NTSEDNKPEESNPNS
+861 NS
-876 SLEGGN
+876 SEENKNSNKDETSNTEITSDKSGV
-882 IKTAADLFNKA
+882 KEAADLFNKA
-893 IEAQKNGDWASYGE
+893 IDAQKNGDWATYGE
-907 FINNLGELLNK
+907 FINKLGDVLNK
-918 LSKE
+918 ISHE

>member
-16 LIVIFFVSTNFIIN
+16 LVVVFFVSTNFIIN
-30 IQWFKEVGYLNVFFT
+30 VQWFKEVGYLNVFFT
-45 KIIAICKL
+45 KLIAICKL
-53 FIPIFI
+53 FVPIFI
-59 LYFAAIAIY
+59 LYFCVIAIY
-68 MLTLKKSIKGLIGE
+68 LFTLRKSIRSLVGDT
-82 EKFKSVKKYFII
+82 KFKSVKKYFLL
-94 SNLLISILGAG
+94 SNLVISILGAG
-105 VTSVTQWYKILQFT
+105 ATATTQWYKILQFT
-119 NSVPF
+119 NAVPF

-138 VFKLPLIQSIFS
+138 VFKLPLVQSLFS

-155 IIILVIIT
+155 IIILVLIT
-163 VIMYLVLGFKD
+163 VIIYLALGFKD
-174 KINESNDNVIRINS
+174 KIYQNKDNVININS

-199 QLAILAAI
+199 QLAVLASV

-220 YDLVYSTRGVAYG
+220 YNLVYSTRGVSYG
-233 ASYTDVK
+233 AGYTDVK
-240 ITMTFYK
+240 ITMIFYK
-247 VIAIACLIA
+247 VIAIACVIS

-267 KVRPIIIS
+267 KFRPIIIS
-275 TAIIAVL
+275 IASIAVL
-282 IVLEPVVALLTQQF
+282 IVLEPVVAIFTQQF

-303 ELEKPYIANNIEA
+303 ELEKPYISYSIDA

-339 KKIDGNKDIIEN
+339 EKLEDNKDIIEN

-362 FYKQV
+362 FYQQV
-367 QLIKNYYEFNDVDTD
+367 QLIKNYYEFNDADTD
-382 RYNINGEYTQVFIS
+382 RYNINGKYTQVFVS

-401 RSSMTTWQNKHLRY
+401 REAMTTWQNKHLRY
-415 THGYGVAMSRV
+415 THGYGLAMSRV

-440 DIPTVNTANIELKN
+440 DIPTVNTTDINLEN

-480 GDTENTFNYDGTG
+480 GDTENTFNYNGTG
-493 GIKMTPLNRVLFSIY
+493 GLKMTPFNRVLFSIY
-508 EKNPKILMSSSITK
+508 ERNPKILMSSSIT
-522 DSKIILNRNIVKRV
+522 SESRIILNRNIVKRV
-536 KDIAPFLTYDSDPY
+536 QEIAPFLTYDSDPY
-550 IVIHEGRLVWMI
+550 IVVHDGRLVWMMN
-562 DAYTTTDKYP
+562 AYTSTDKYP

-597 VDFYIADENDPI
+597 VDFYVTDENDPI
-609 INSYAKIYKGLF
+609 INCYLKIYKGLF
-621 KPLSEMPKDLK
+621 KPLSEMPEDLK

-662 EEDLWDRSLE
+662 EEDLWDRSLD
-672 VVKNG
+672 VVKHG
-677 GVNKEENIS
+677 GDNLSQGDEGKEESILN
-686 DKDEKFV
+686 KAKEN
-693 LKLAEKNTES
+693 KNNEA
-703 FKEENEGLYL
+703 ENEGLYL
-713 MTKLPGEDKVEMML
+713 MTKLPDEENVEMML

-784 EISLWEGKGSEVI
+784 EISLWAGKGSEVI
-797 YGDLV
+797 YGDII

-817 LKASSENSMP
+817 LKANSENSMP

-837 DKIVIEENVEKA
+837 DKIVIEENIEKA
-849 LLKLFNYSSKED
+849 LLKLFNYNSFEENKNSNKDETSNTEITSDNSGVKE
-861 NTSEDNKPEESNPNS
+861 
-876 SLEGGN
+876 
-882 IKTAADLFNKA
+882 AADLFNKA
-893 IEAQKNGDWASYGE
+893 IEAQKNGDWTTYGE
-907 FINNLGELLNK
+907 FINKLGDVLNK
-918 LSKE
+918 MSHE

>member
-16 LIVIFFVSTNFIIN
+16 LVVVFFVSTNFIIN
-30 IQWFKEVGYLNVFFT
+30 VQWFKEVGYLNVFFT
-45 KIIAICKL
+45 KLIAICKL
-53 FIPIFI
+53 FVPIFI
-59 LYFAAIAIY
+59 LYFCVIAIY
-68 MLTLKKSIKGLIGE
+68 LFTLRKSIRSLVGDT
-82 EKFKSVKKYFII
+82 KFKSVKKYFLL
-94 SNLLISILGAG
+94 SNLVISILGAG
-105 VTSVTQWYKILQFT
+105 ATATTQWYKILQFT
-119 NSVPF
+119 NAVSF

-138 VFKLPLIQSIFS
+138 VFKLPLVQSLFS

-155 IIILVIIT
+155 IIILVLIT
-163 VIMYLVLGFKD
+163 VIIYLALGFKD
-174 KINESNDNVIRINS
+174 KIYQNKDNVININS

-199 QLAILAAI
+199 QLAVLASV

-220 YDLVYSTRGVAYG
+220 YNLVYSTRGVSYG
-233 ASYTDVK
+233 AGYTDVK
-240 ITMTFYK
+240 ITMIFYK
-247 VIAIACLIA
+247 VIAIACVIS

-267 KVRPIIIS
+267 KFRPIIIS
-275 TAIIAVL
+275 IASIAVL
-282 IVLEPVVALLTQQF
+282 IVLEPVVAIFTQQF

-303 ELEKPYIANNIEA
+303 ELEKPYISYSIDA
-316 TKKAFNIDE
+316 TKKAFNIYE

-339 KKIDGNKDIIEN
+339 EKLEDNKDIIEN

-362 FYKQV
+362 FYQQV
-367 QLIKNYYEFNDVDTD
+367 QLIKNYYEFNDADTD
-382 RYNINGEYTQVFIS
+382 RYNINGKYTQVFVS

-401 RSSMTTWQNKHLRY
+401 REAMTTWQNKHLRY
-415 THGYGVAMSRV
+415 THGYGLAMSRV

-440 DIPTVNTANIELKN
+440 DIPTVNTTDINLEN

-480 GDTENTFNYDGTG
+480 GDTENTFNYNGTG
-493 GIKMTPLNRVLFSIY
+493 GLKMTPFNRVLFSIY
-508 EKNPKILMSSSITK
+508 ERNPKILMSSSIT
-522 DSKIILNRNIVKRV
+522 SESRIILNRNIVKRV
-536 KDIAPFLTYDSDPY
+536 QEIAPFLTYDSDPY
-550 IVIHEGRLVWMI
+550 IVVHDGRLVWMMN
-562 DAYTTTDKYP
+562 AYTSTDKYP

-597 VDFYIADENDPI
+597 VDFYVTDENDPI
-609 INSYAKIYKGLF
+609 INCYLKIYKGLF
-621 KPLSEMPKDLK
+621 KPLSEMPEDLK

-662 EEDLWDRSLE
+662 EEDLWDRSLD
-672 VVKNG
+672 VVKHG
-677 GVNKEENIS
+677 GDNLSQGDEGKEESILN
-686 DKDEKFV
+686 KAKEN
-693 LKLAEKNTES
+693 KNNEA
-703 FKEENEGLYL
+703 ENEGLYL
-713 MTKLPGEDKVEMML
+713 MTKLPDEENVEMML

-784 EISLWEGKGSEVI
+784 EISLWAGKGSEVI
-797 YGDLV
+797 YGDII

-817 LKASSENSMP
+817 LKANSENSMP

-837 DKIVIEENVEKA
+837 DKIVIEENIEKA
-849 LLKLFNYSSKED
+849 LLKLFNYNSFEENKNSNKDETPKTETTSDKSGVKE
-861 NTSEDNKPEESNPNS
+861 
-876 SLEGGN
+876 
-882 IKTAADLFNKA
+882 AADLFNKA
-893 IEAQKNGDWASYGE
+893 IEAQKNGDWTTYGE
-907 FINNLGELLNK
+907 FINKLGDVLNK
-918 LSKE
+918 MSHE

>member
-16 LIVIFFVSTNFIIN
+16 LVVVFFVSTNFIIN
-30 IQWFKEVGYLNVFFT
+30 VQWFKEVGYLNVFFT
-45 KIIAICKL
+45 KLIAISKL
-53 FIPIFI
+53 FVPIFI
-59 LYFAAIAIY
+59 LYFCVIAIY
-68 MLTLKKSIKGLIGE
+68 LFTLRKSIRSLVGDT
-82 EKFKSVKKYFII
+82 KFKSVKKYFLLL
-94 SNLLISILGAG
+94 NLVISILGAG
-105 VTSVTQWYKILQFT
+105 ATATTQWYKILQFT
-119 NSVPF
+119 NAVPF

-138 VFKLPLIQSIFS
+138 VFKLPLVQSLFS

-155 IIILVIIT
+155 IIILVLIT
-163 VIMYLVLGFKD
+163 VIIYLALGFKD
-174 KINESNDNVIRINS
+174 KIYQNKDNVININS
-188 KTYGIRKFAGK
+188 KTYGIRRFAGK
-199 QLAILAAI
+199 QLAVLASV

-220 YDLVYSTRGVAYG
+220 YNLVYSTRGVSYG
-233 ASYTDVK
+233 AGYTDVK
-240 ITMTFYK
+240 ITMIFYK
-247 VIAIACLIA
+247 VIAVACVIS

-267 KVRPIIIS
+267 KFRPIIIS
-275 TAIIAVL
+275 IASIAVL
-282 IVLEPVVALLTQQF
+282 IVLEPVVAIFTQQF

-303 ELEKPYIANNIEA
+303 ELEKPYISYSIDA

-339 KKIDGNKDIIEN
+339 EKLEDNKDIIEN

-362 FYKQV
+362 FYQQV
-367 QLIKNYYEFNDVDTD
+367 QLIKNYYEFNDADTD
-382 RYNINGEYTQVFIS
+382 RYNINGKYTQVFVS

-401 RSSMTTWQNKHLRY
+401 REAMTTWQNKHLRY
-415 THGYGVAMSRV
+415 THGYGLAMSRV

-440 DIPTVNTANIELKN
+440 DIPTVNTTDINLEN

-480 GDTENTFNYDGTG
+480 GDTENTFNYNGTG
-493 GIKMTPLNRVLFSIY
+493 GLKMTPFNRVLFSIY
-508 EKNPKILMSSSITK
+508 ERNPKILMSSSIT
-522 DSKIILNRNIVKRV
+522 SESRIILNRNIVKRV
-536 KDIAPFLTYDSDPY
+536 QEIAPFLIYDSDPY
-550 IVIHEGRLVWMI
+550 IVVHDGRLVWMM
-562 DAYTTTDKYP
+562 DAYTSTDKYP

-597 VDFYIADENDPI
+597 VDFYVTDENDPI
-609 INSYAKIYKGLF
+609 INCYLKIYKGLF
-621 KPLSEMPKDLK
+621 KPLSEMPEDLK

-672 VVKNG
+672 VVKHG
-677 GVNKEENIS
+677 GENLSQGDEGKEESILNNA
-686 DKDEKFV
+686 KEN
-693 LKLAEKNTES
+693 KNNED
-703 FKEENEGLYL
+703 ENEGLYL
-713 MTKLPGEDKVEMML
+713 MTKLPDEENVEMML

-784 EISLWEGKGSEVI
+784 EISLWAGKGSEVI
-797 YGDLV
+797 YGDII

-817 LKASSENSMP
+817 LKANSENSMP

-837 DKIVIEENVEKA
+837 DKIVIEENIEKA
-849 LLKLFNYSSKED
+849 LLKLFNY
-861 NTSEDNKPEESNPNS
+861 NS
-876 SLEGGN
+876 SEEN
-882 IKTAADLFNKA
+882 KNSNKDETPKTETTSDKSGVKEAADLFNKA
-893 IEAQKNGDWASYGE
+893 IEAQKNGDWATYGE
-907 FINNLGELLNK
+907 FINKLGDALNK
-918 LSKE
+918 MSQE

>member
-16 LIVIFFVSTNFIIN
+16 LVVVFFVSTNFIIN
-30 IQWFKEVGYLNVFFT
+30 VQWFKEVGYLNVFFT
-45 KIIAICKL
+45 KLIAICKL
-53 FIPIFI
+53 FVPIFI
-59 LYFAAIAIY
+59 LYFCVIAIY
-68 MLTLKKSIKGLIGE
+68 LFTLRKSIRSLVGDN
-82 EKFKSVKKYFII
+82 KFKSVKKYFLL
-94 SNLLISILGAG
+94 SNLVISILGAG
-105 VTSVTQWYKILQFT
+105 ATATTQWYKILQFT
-119 NSVPF
+119 NAVPF

-138 VFKLPLIQSIFS
+138 VFKLPLVQSLFS

-155 IIILVIIT
+155 IIILVLIT
-163 VIMYLVLGFKD
+163 VIIYLALGFKD
-174 KINESNDNVIRINS
+174 KIYQNKDNVININS

-199 QLAILAAI
+199 QLAVLASV

-220 YDLVYSTRGVAYG
+220 YNLVYSTRGVSYG
-233 ASYTDVK
+233 AGYTDVK
-240 ITMTFYK
+240 ITMIFYK
-247 VIAIACLIA
+247 VIAIACVIS

-267 KVRPIIIS
+267 KFRPIIIS
-275 TAIIAVL
+275 IASIAVL
-282 IVLEPVVALLTQQF
+282 IVLEPVVAIFTQQF

-303 ELEKPYIANNIEA
+303 ELEKPYISYSIDA

-339 KKIDGNKDIIEN
+339 EKLEDNKDIIEN

-362 FYKQV
+362 FYQQV
-367 QLIKNYYEFNDVDTD
+367 QLIKNYYEFNDADTD
-382 RYNINGEYTQVFIS
+382 RYNINGKYTQVFVS

-401 RSSMTTWQNKHLRY
+401 REAMTTWQNKHLRY
-415 THGYGVAMSRV
+415 THGYGLAMSRV

-440 DIPTVNTANIELKN
+440 DIPTVNTTDINLEN

-480 GDTENTFNYDGTG
+480 GDTENTFNYNGTG
-493 GIKMTPLNRVLFSIY
+493 GLKMTPFNRVLFSIY
-508 EKNPKILMSSSITK
+508 ERNPKILMSSSIT
-522 DSKIILNRNIVKRV
+522 SESRIILNRNIVKRV
-536 KDIAPFLTYDSDPY
+536 QEIAPFLTYDSDPY
-550 IVIHEGRLVWMI
+550 IVVHDGRLVWMMN
-562 DAYTTTDKYP
+562 AYTSTDKYP

-597 VDFYIADENDPI
+597 VDFYVTDENDPI
-609 INSYAKIYKGLF
+609 INCYLKIYKGLF
-621 KPLSEMPKDLK
+621 KPLSEMPEDLK

-662 EEDLWDRSLE
+662 EEDLWDRSLD
-672 VVKNG
+672 VVKHG
-677 GVNKEENIS
+677 GENLNQGDEGKEESILN
-686 DKDEKFV
+686 KAKEN
-693 LKLAEKNTES
+693 KNNEA
-703 FKEENEGLYL
+703 ENEGLYL
-713 MTKLPGEDKVEMML
+713 MTKLPDEENVEMML

-784 EISLWEGKGSEVI
+784 EISLWAGKGSEVI
-797 YGDLV
+797 YGDII

-817 LKASSENSMP
+817 LKANSENSMP

-837 DKIVIEENVEKA
+837 DKIVIEENIEKA
-849 LLKLFNYSSKED
+849 LLKLFNYNSFEENKNSNKDETSNTEITSDNSGVKE
-861 NTSEDNKPEESNPNS
+861 
-876 SLEGGN
+876 
-882 IKTAADLFNKA
+882 AADLFNKA
-893 IEAQKNGDWASYGE
+893 IEAQKNGDWATYGE
-907 FINNLGELLNK
+907 FINKLGDVLNK
-918 LSKE
+918 MSHE

>member
-16 LIVIFFVSTNFIIN
+16 LVVVFFVSTNFIIN
-30 IQWFKEVGYLNVFFT
+30 VQWFKEVGYLNVFFT
-45 KIIAICKL
+45 KLIAICKL
-53 FIPIFI
+53 FVPIFI
-59 LYFAAIAIY
+59 LYFCVIAIY
-68 MLTLKKSIKGLIGE
+68 LFTLRKSIRSLVGDT
-82 EKFKSVKKYFII
+82 KFKSVKKYFLI
-94 SNLLISILGAG
+94 SNLVISILGAG
-105 VTSVTQWYKILQFT
+105 ATATTQWYKILQFT
-119 NSVPF
+119 NAVSF

-138 VFKLPLIQSIFS
+138 VFKLPLVQSLFS

-155 IIILVIIT
+155 IIILVLIT
-163 VIMYLVLGFKD
+163 VIIYLALGFKD
-174 KINESNDNVIRINS
+174 KIYQNKDNVININS

-199 QLAILAAI
+199 QLAVLASV

-220 YDLVYSTRGVAYG
+220 YNLVYSTRGVSYG
-233 ASYTDVK
+233 AGYTDVK
-240 ITMTFYK
+240 ITMIFYK
-247 VIAIACLIA
+247 VIAIACVIS

-267 KVRPIIIS
+267 KFRPIIIS
-275 TAIIAVL
+275 IASIAVL
-282 IVLEPVVALLTQQF
+282 IVLEPVVAIFTQQF

-303 ELEKPYIANNIEA
+303 ELEKPYISYSIDA

-339 KKIDGNKDIIEN
+339 EKLEDNKDIIEN

-362 FYKQV
+362 FYQQV
-367 QLIKNYYEFNDVDTD
+367 QLIKNYYEFNDADTD
-382 RYNINGEYTQVFIS
+382 RYNINGKYTQVFVS

-401 RSSMTTWQNKHLRY
+401 REAMTTWQNKHLRY
-415 THGYGVAMSRV
+415 THGYGLAMSRV

-440 DIPTVNTANIELKN
+440 DIPTVNTTDINLEN

-480 GDTENTFNYDGTG
+480 GDTENTFNYNGTG
-493 GIKMTPLNRVLFSIY
+493 GLKMTPFNRVLFSIY
-508 EKNPKILMSSSITK
+508 ERNPKILMSSSIT
-522 DSKIILNRNIVKRV
+522 SESRIILNRNIVKRV
-536 KDIAPFLTYDSDPY
+536 QEIAPFLTYDSDPY
-550 IVIHEGRLVWMI
+550 IVVHDGRLVWMMN
-562 DAYTTTDKYP
+562 AYTSTDKYP

-597 VDFYIADENDPI
+597 VDFYVTDENDPI
-609 INSYAKIYKGLF
+609 INCYLKIYKGLF
-621 KPLSEMPKDLK
+621 KPLSEMPEDLK

-662 EEDLWDRSLE
+662 EEDLWDRSLD
-672 VVKNG
+672 VVKHG
-677 GVNKEENIS
+677 GDNLSQGDEGKEESILN
-686 DKDEKFV
+686 KAKEN
-693 LKLAEKNTES
+693 KNNEA
-703 FKEENEGLYL
+703 ENEGLYL
-713 MTKLPGEDKVEMML
+713 MTKLPDEENVEMML

-784 EISLWEGKGSEVI
+784 EISLWAGKGSEVI
-797 YGDLV
+797 YGDII

-817 LKASSENSMP
+817 LKANSENSMP

-837 DKIVIEENVEKA
+837 DKIVIEENIEKA
-849 LLKLFNYSSKED
+849 LLKLFNYNSFEENKNSNKDETPKTETTSDKSGVKE
-861 NTSEDNKPEESNPNS
+861 
-876 SLEGGN
+876 
-882 IKTAADLFNKA
+882 AADLFNKA
-893 IEAQKNGDWASYGE
+893 IEAQKNGDWTTYGE
-907 FINNLGELLNK
+907 FINKLGDVLNK
-918 LSKE
+918 MSHE

>member
-16 LIVIFFVSTNFIIN
+16 LVVVFFVSTNFIIN
-30 IQWFKEVGYLNVFFT
+30 VQWFKEVGYLNVFFT
-45 KIIAICKL
+45 KLIAICKL
-53 FIPIFI
+53 FVPIFI
-59 LYFAAIAIY
+59 LYFCVIAIY
-68 MLTLKKSIKGLIGE
+68 LFTLRKSIRSLIGDT
-82 EKFKSVKKYFII
+82 KFKSVKKYFLL
-94 SNLLISILGAG
+94 SNLVISILGAG
-105 VTSVTQWYKILQFT
+105 ATATTQWYKILQFT
-119 NSVPF
+119 NAVPF

-138 VFKLPLIQSIFS
+138 VFKLPLVQSLFS

-155 IIILVIIT
+155 IIILVLIT
-163 VIMYLVLGFKD
+163 VIIYLALGFKD
-174 KINESNDNVIRINS
+174 KIYQNKDNVININS

-199 QLAILAAI
+199 QLAVLASV

-220 YDLVYSTRGVAYG
+220 YNLVYSTRGVSYG
-233 ASYTDVK
+233 AGYTDVK
-240 ITMTFYK
+240 ITMIFYK
-247 VIAIACLIA
+247 VIAVACVIS

-267 KVRPIIIS
+267 KFRPIIIS
-275 TAIIAVL
+275 IASIAVL
-282 IVLEPVVALLTQQF
+282 IVLEPVVAVFTQQF

-303 ELEKPYIANNIEA
+303 ELEKPYISYSIDA

-339 KKIDGNKDIIEN
+339 DKLEDNKDIIEN

-362 FYKQV
+362 FYQQV
-367 QLIKNYYEFNDVDTD
+367 QLIKNYYEFNDADTD
-382 RYNINGEYTQVFIS
+382 RYNINGKYTQVFVS

-401 RSSMTTWQNKHLRY
+401 REAMTTWQNKHLRY
-415 THGYGVAMSRV
+415 THGYGLAMSRV

-440 DIPTVNTANIELKN
+440 DIPTVNTTDINLEN

-480 GDTENTFNYDGTG
+480 GDTENTFNYNGTG
-493 GIKMTPLNRVLFSIY
+493 GLKMTPFNRVLFSIY
-508 EKNPKILMSSSITK
+508 EKNPKILMSSSIT
-522 DSKIILNRNIVKRV
+522 SESRIILNRNIVKRV
-536 KDIAPFLTYDSDPY
+536 QEIAPFLTYDSDPY
-550 IVIHEGRLVWMI
+550 IVVHDGRLVWMM
-562 DAYTTTDKYP
+562 DAYTSTDKYP

-590 VDAFNGN
+590 IDAFNGN
-597 VDFYIADENDPI
+597 VDFYVTDENDPI
-609 INSYAKIYKGLF
+609 INCYLKIYKGLF
-621 KPLSEMPKDLK
+621 KPLSEMPEDLK

-672 VVKNG
+672 VVKHG
-677 GVNKEENIS
+677 GENLSQGDEGKEESILN
-686 DKDEKFV
+686 KAKEN
-693 LKLAEKNTES
+693 KNNEA
-703 FKEENEGLYL
+703 ENEGLYL
-713 MTKLPGEDKVEMML
+713 MTKLPDEENVEMML

-784 EISLWEGKGSEVI
+784 EISLWAGKGSEVI
-797 YGDLV
+797 YGDII

-817 LKASSENSMP
+817 LKANSENSMP

-837 DKIVIEENVEKA
+837 DKIVIEENIEKA
-849 LLKLFNYSSKED
+849 LLKLFNYNSFEENKNSNKDETSNTEITSDNSGVKE
-861 NTSEDNKPEESNPNS
+861 
-876 SLEGGN
+876 
-882 IKTAADLFNKA
+882 AADLFNKA
-893 IEAQKNGDWASYGE
+893 IEAQKNCDWATYGE
-907 FINNLGELLNK
+907 FINKLGDVLNK
-918 LSKE
+918 MSHE

>member
-16 LIVIFFVSTNFIIN
+16 LVVVFFVSTNFIIN
-30 IQWFKEVGYLNVFFT
+30 VQWFKEVGYLNVFFT
-45 KIIAICKL
+45 KLIAISKL
-53 FIPIFI
+53 FVPIFI
-59 LYFAAIAIY
+59 LYFCVIAIY
-68 MLTLKKSIKGLIGE
+68 LFTLRKSIRSLVGDT
-82 EKFKSVKKYFII
+82 KFKSVKKYFLI
-94 SNLLISILGAG
+94 SNLVISILGAG
-105 VTSVTQWYKILQFT
+105 ATATTQWYKILQFT
-119 NSVPF
+119 NAVSF

-138 VFKLPLIQSIFS
+138 VFKLPLVQSLFS

-155 IIILVIIT
+155 IIILVLIT
-163 VIMYLVLGFKD
+163 VIIYLALGFKD
-174 KINESNDNVIRINS
+174 KIYQNKDNVININS

-199 QLAILAAI
+199 QLAVLASV

-220 YDLVYSTRGVAYG
+220 YNLVYSTRGVSYG
-233 ASYTDVK
+233 AGYTDVK
-240 ITMTFYK
+240 ITMIFYK
-247 VIAIACLIA
+247 VIAIACVIS

-267 KVRPIIIS
+267 KFRPIIIS
-275 TAIIAVL
+275 IASIAVL
-282 IVLEPVVALLTQQF
+282 IVLEPVVAIFTQQF

-303 ELEKPYIANNIEA
+303 ELEKPYISYSIDA

-339 KKIDGNKDIIEN
+339 EKLEDNKDIIEN

-362 FYKQV
+362 FYQQV
-367 QLIKNYYEFNDVDTD
+367 QLIKNYYEFNDADTD
-382 RYNINGEYTQVFIS
+382 RYNINGKYTQVFVS

-401 RSSMTTWQNKHLRY
+401 REAMTTWQNKHLRY
-415 THGYGVAMSRV
+415 THGYGLAMSRV

-440 DIPTVNTANIELKN
+440 DIPTVNTTDINLEN

-480 GDTENTFNYDGTG
+480 GDTENTFNYNGTG
-493 GIKMTPLNRVLFSIY
+493 GLKMTPFNRVLFSIY
-508 EKNPKILMSSSITK
+508 ERNPKILMSSSIT
-522 DSKIILNRNIVKRV
+522 SESRIILNRNIVKRV
-536 KDIAPFLTYDSDPY
+536 QEIAPFLTYDSDPY
-550 IVIHEGRLVWMI
+550 IVVHDGRLVWMMN
-562 DAYTTTDKYP
+562 AYTSTDKYP

-597 VDFYIADENDPI
+597 VDFYVTDENDPI
-609 INSYAKIYKGLF
+609 INCYLKIYKGLF
-621 KPLSEMPKDLK
+621 KPLSEMPEDLK

-662 EEDLWDRSLE
+662 EEDLWDRSLD
-672 VVKNG
+672 VVKHG
-677 GVNKEENIS
+677 GDNLSQGDEGKEESILN
-686 DKDEKFV
+686 KAKEN
-693 LKLAEKNTES
+693 KNNEA
-703 FKEENEGLYL
+703 ENEGLYL
-713 MTKLPGEDKVEMML
+713 MTKLPDEENVEMML

-784 EISLWEGKGSEVI
+784 EISLWAGKGSEVI
-797 YGDLV
+797 YGDII

-817 LKASSENSMP
+817 LKANSENSMP

-837 DKIVIEENVEKA
+837 DKIVIEENIEKA
-849 LLKLFNYSSKED
+849 LLKLFNYNSFEENKNSNKDETPKTETTSDKSGVKE
-861 NTSEDNKPEESNPNS
+861 
-876 SLEGGN
+876 
-882 IKTAADLFNKA
+882 AADLFNKA
-893 IEAQKNGDWASYGE
+893 IEAQKNGDWTTYGE
-907 FINNLGELLNK
+907 FINKLGDVLNK
-918 LSKE
+918 MSHE

>member
-16 LIVIFFVSTNFIIN
+16 LVVVFFVSTNFIIN
-30 IQWFKEVGYLNVFFT
+30 VQWFKEVGYLNVFFT
-45 KIIAICKL
+45 KLIAISKL
-53 FIPIFI
+53 FVPIFI
-59 LYFAAIAIY
+59 LYFCVIAIY
-68 MLTLKKSIKGLIGE
+68 LFTLRKSIRSLVGDT
-82 EKFKSVKKYFII
+82 KFKSVKKYFLL
-94 SNLLISILGAG
+94 SNLVISILGAG
-105 VTSVTQWYKILQFT
+105 ATATTQWYKILQFT
-119 NSVPF
+119 NAVPF

-138 VFKLPLIQSIFS
+138 VFKLPLVQSLFS

-155 IIILVIIT
+155 IIILVLIT
-163 VIMYLVLGFKD
+163 VIIYLALGFKD
-174 KINESNDNVIRINS
+174 KIYQNKDNVININS

-199 QLAILAAI
+199 QLAVLASV

-220 YDLVYSTRGVAYG
+220 YNLVYSTRGVSYG
-233 ASYTDVK
+233 AGYTDVK
-240 ITMTFYK
+240 ITMIFYK
-247 VIAIACLIA
+247 VIAVACVIS

-267 KVRPIIIS
+267 KFRPIIIS
-275 TAIIAVL
+275 IASIAVL
-282 IVLEPVVALLTQQF
+282 IVLEPVVAIFTQQF

-303 ELEKPYIANNIEA
+303 ELEKPYISYSIDA

-339 KKIDGNKDIIEN
+339 EKLEDNKDIIEN

-362 FYKQV
+362 FYQQV
-367 QLIKNYYEFNDVDTD
+367 QLIKNYYEFNDADTD
-382 RYNINGEYTQVFIS
+382 RYNINGKYTQVFVS

-401 RSSMTTWQNKHLRY
+401 RDSMTTWQNKHLRY
-415 THGYGVAMSRV
+415 THGYGLAMSRV

-440 DIPTVNTANIELKN
+440 DIPTVNTTDINLEN

-480 GDTENTFNYDGTG
+480 GDTENTFNYNGTG
-493 GIKMTPLNRVLFSIY
+493 GLKMTPFNRVLFSIY
-508 EKNPKILMSSSITK
+508 ERNPKILMSSSIT
-522 DSKIILNRNIVKRV
+522 SESRIILNRNIVKRV
-536 KDIAPFLTYDSDPY
+536 QEIAPFLTYDSDPY
-550 IVIHEGRLVWMI
+550 IVVHDGRLVWMM
-562 DAYTTTDKYP
+562 DAYTSTDKYP

-597 VDFYIADENDPI
+597 VDFYVTDENDPI
-609 INSYAKIYKGLF
+609 INCYLKIYKGLF
-621 KPLSEMPKDLK
+621 KPLSEMPEDLK

-672 VVKNG
+672 VVKHG
-677 GVNKEENIS
+677 GENLSQGDEVKEESILN
-686 DKDEKFV
+686 KAKEN
-693 LKLAEKNTES
+693 KNNEA
-703 FKEENEGLYL
+703 ENEGLYL
-713 MTKLPGEDKVEMML
+713 MTKLPDEENVEMML

-784 EISLWEGKGSEVI
+784 EISLWAGKGSEVI
-797 YGDLV
+797 YGDII

-817 LKASSENSMP
+817 LKANSENSMP

-837 DKIVIEENVEKA
+837 DKIVIEENIEKA
-849 LLKLFNYSSKED
+849 LLKLFNYNSFEENKNSNKDETSNTEITSDNSGVKE
-861 NTSEDNKPEESNPNS
+861 
-876 SLEGGN
+876 
-882 IKTAADLFNKA
+882 AADLFNKA
-893 IEAQKNGDWASYGE
+893 IEAQKNGDWATYGE
-907 FINNLGELLNK
+907 FINKLGDVLNK
-918 LSKE
+918 MSHE

>member
-16 LIVIFFVSTNFIIN
+16 LVVVFFVSTNFIIN
-30 IQWFKEVGYLNVFFT
+30 FQWFKEVGYLNVFFT
-45 KIIAICKL
+45 KLIAISKL
-53 FIPIFI
+53 FVPIFI
-59 LYFAAIAIY
+59 LYFCVIAIY
-68 MLTLKKSIKGLIGE
+68 LFTLRKSIRSLVGDT
-82 EKFKSVKKYFII
+82 KFKSVKKYFLI
-94 SNLLISILGAG
+94 SNLVISILGAG
-105 VTSVTQWYKILQFT
+105 ATATTQWYKILQFT
-119 NSVPF
+119 NAVSF

-138 VFKLPLIQSIFS
+138 VFKLPLVQSLFS

-155 IIILVIIT
+155 IIILVLIT
-163 VIMYLVLGFKD
+163 VIIYLALGFKD
-174 KINESNDNVIRINS
+174 KIYQNKDNVININS

-199 QLAILAAI
+199 QLAVLASV

-220 YDLVYSTRGVAYG
+220 YNLVYSTRGVSYG
-233 ASYTDVK
+233 AGYTDVK
-240 ITMTFYK
+240 ITMIFYK
-247 VIAIACLIA
+247 VIAIACVIS

-267 KVRPIIIS
+267 KFRPIIIS
-275 TAIIAVL
+275 IASIAVL
-282 IVLEPVVALLTQQF
+282 IVLEPVVAIFTQQF

-303 ELEKPYIANNIEA
+303 ELEKPYISYSIDA

-339 KKIDGNKDIIEN
+339 EKLEDNKDIIEN

-362 FYKQV
+362 FYQQV
-367 QLIKNYYEFNDVDTD
+367 QLIKNYYEFNDADTD
-382 RYNINGEYTQVFIS
+382 RYNINGKYTQVFVS

-401 RSSMTTWQNKHLRY
+401 REAMTTWQNKHLRY
-415 THGYGVAMSRV
+415 THGYGLAMSRV

-440 DIPTVNTANIELKN
+440 DIPTVNTTDINLEN

-480 GDTENTFNYDGTG
+480 GDTENTFNYNGTG
-493 GIKMTPLNRVLFSIY
+493 GLKMTPFNRVLFSIY
-508 EKNPKILMSSSITK
+508 ERNPKILMSSSIT
-522 DSKIILNRNIVKRV
+522 SESRIILNRNIVKRV
-536 KDIAPFLTYDSDPY
+536 QEIAPFLTYDSDPY
-550 IVIHEGRLVWMI
+550 IVVHDGRLVWMMN
-562 DAYTTTDKYP
+562 AYTSTDKYP

-597 VDFYIADENDPI
+597 VDFYVTDENDPI
-609 INSYAKIYKGLF
+609 INCYLKIYKGLF
-621 KPLSEMPKDLK
+621 KPLSEMPEDLK

-662 EEDLWDRSLE
+662 EEDLWDRSLD
-672 VVKNG
+672 VVKHG
-677 GVNKEENIS
+677 GDNLSQGDEGKEESILN
-686 DKDEKFV
+686 KAKEN
-693 LKLAEKNTES
+693 KNNEA
-703 FKEENEGLYL
+703 ENEGLYL
-713 MTKLPGEDKVEMML
+713 MTKLPDEENVEMML

-784 EISLWEGKGSEVI
+784 EISLWAGKGSEVI
-797 YGDLV
+797 YGDII

-817 LKASSENSMP
+817 LKANSENSMP

-837 DKIVIEENVEKA
+837 DKIVIEENIEKA
-849 LLKLFNYSSKED
+849 LLKLFNYNSFEENKNSNKDETSNTEITSDNSGVKE
-861 NTSEDNKPEESNPNS
+861 
-876 SLEGGN
+876 
-882 IKTAADLFNKA
+882 AADLFNKA
-893 IEAQKNGDWASYGE
+893 IEAQKNGDWTTYGE
-907 FINNLGELLNK
+907 FINKLGDVLNK
-918 LSKE
+918 MSHD

>member
-16 LIVIFFVSTNFIIN
+16 LVVVFFVSTNFIIN
-30 IQWFKEVGYLNVFFT
+30 VQWFKEVGYLNVFFT
-45 KIIAICKL
+45 KLIAICKL
-53 FIPIFI
+53 FVPIFI
-59 LYFAAIAIY
+59 LYFCVIAIY
-68 MLTLKKSIKGLIGE
+68 LFTLRKSIRSLVGDT
-82 EKFKSVKKYFII
+82 KFKSVKKYFLL
-94 SNLLISILGAG
+94 SNLVISILGAG
-105 VTSVTQWYKILQFT
+105 ATATTQWYKILQFT
-119 NSVPF
+119 NAVPF

-138 VFKLPLIQSIFS
+138 VFKLPLVQSLFS

-155 IIILVIIT
+155 IIILVLIT
-163 VIMYLVLGFKD
+163 VIIYLALGFKD
-174 KINESNDNVIRINS
+174 KIYQNKDNVININS

-199 QLAILAAI
+199 QLAVLASV

-220 YDLVYSTRGVAYG
+220 YNLVYSTRGVSYG
-233 ASYTDVK
+233 AGYTDVK
-240 ITMTFYK
+240 ITMIFYK
-247 VIAIACLIA
+247 VIAIACVIS

-267 KVRPIIIS
+267 KFRPIIIS
-275 TAIIAVL
+275 IASIAVL
-282 IVLEPVVALLTQQF
+282 IVLEPVVAIFTQQF

-303 ELEKPYIANNIEA
+303 ELEKPYISYSIDA

-339 KKIDGNKDIIEN
+339 EKLEDNKDIIEN

-362 FYKQV
+362 FYQQV
-367 QLIKNYYEFNDVDTD
+367 QLIKNYYEFNDADTD
-382 RYNINGEYTQVFIS
+382 RYNINGKYTQVFVS

-401 RSSMTTWQNKHLRY
+401 REAMTTWQNKHLRY
-415 THGYGVAMSRV
+415 THGYGLAMSRV

-440 DIPTVNTANIELKN
+440 DIPTVNTTDINLEN

-480 GDTENTFNYDGTG
+480 GDTENTFNYNGTG
-493 GIKMTPLNRVLFSIY
+493 GLKMTPFNRVLFSIY
-508 EKNPKILMSSSITK
+508 ERNPKILMSSSIT
-522 DSKIILNRNIVKRV
+522 SESRIILNRNIVKRV
-536 KDIAPFLTYDSDPY
+536 QEIAPFLTYDSDPY
-550 IVIHEGRLVWMI
+550 IVVHDGRLVWMMN
-562 DAYTTTDKYP
+562 AYTSTDKYP

-597 VDFYIADENDPI
+597 VDFYVTDENDPI
-609 INSYAKIYKGLF
+609 INCYLKIYKGLF
-621 KPLSEMPKDLK
+621 KPLSEMPEDLK

-672 VVKNG
+672 VVKHG
-677 GVNKEENIS
+677 GENLSQGDEGKEESILN
-686 DKDEKFV
+686 KAKEN
-693 LKLAEKNTES
+693 KNNEA
-703 FKEENEGLYL
+703 ENEGLYL
-713 MTKLPGEDKVEMML
+713 MTKLPDEENVEMML

-746 MDGDN
+746 MDGDK

-784 EISLWEGKGSEVI
+784 EISLWAGKGSEVI
-797 YGDLV
+797 YGDII

-817 LKASSENSMP
+817 LKANSENSMP

-837 DKIVIEENVEKA
+837 DKIVIEENIEKA
-849 LLKLFNYSSKED
+849 LLKLFNYNSFEENKNSNKDETSNTEITSDNSGVKE
-861 NTSEDNKPEESNPNS
+861 
-876 SLEGGN
+876 
-882 IKTAADLFNKA
+882 AADLFNKA
-893 IEAQKNGDWASYGE
+893 IEAQKNGDWATYGE
-907 FINNLGELLNK
+907 FINKLGDVLNK
-918 LSKE
+918 MSHE

>member
-16 LIVIFFVSTNFIIN
+16 LVVVFFVSTNFIIN
-30 IQWFKEVGYLNVFFT
+30 VQWFKEVGYLNVFFT
-45 KIIAICKL
+45 KLIAICKL
-53 FIPIFI
+53 FVPIFI
-59 LYFAAIAIY
+59 LYFCVIAIY
-68 MLTLKKSIKGLIGE
+68 LFTLRKSIRSLVGDT
-82 EKFKSVKKYFII
+82 KFKSVKKYFLL
-94 SNLLISILGAG
+94 SNLVISILGAG
-105 VTSVTQWYKILQFT
+105 ATATTQWYKILQFT
-119 NSVPF
+119 NAVSF

-138 VFKLPLIQSIFS
+138 VFKLPLVQSLFS

-155 IIILVIIT
+155 IIILVLIT
-163 VIMYLVLGFKD
+163 VIIYLALGFKD
-174 KINESNDNVIRINS
+174 KIYQNKDNVININS

-199 QLAILAAI
+199 QLAVLASV

-220 YDLVYSTRGVAYG
+220 YNLVYSTRGVSYG
-233 ASYTDVK
+233 AGYTDVK
-240 ITMTFYK
+240 ITMIFYK
-247 VIAIACLIA
+247 VIAIACVIS

-267 KVRPIIIS
+267 KFRPIIIS
-275 TAIIAVL
+275 IASIAVL
-282 IVLEPVVALLTQQF
+282 IVLEPVVAIFTQQF

-303 ELEKPYIANNIEA
+303 ELEKPYISYSIDA

-339 KKIDGNKDIIEN
+339 EKLEDNKDIIEN

-362 FYKQV
+362 FYQQV
-367 QLIKNYYEFNDVDTD
+367 QLIKNYYEFNDADTD
-382 RYNINGEYTQVFIS
+382 RYNINGKYTQVFVS

-401 RSSMTTWQNKHLRY
+401 REAMTTWQNKHLRY
-415 THGYGVAMSRV
+415 THGYGLAMSRV

-440 DIPTVNTANIELKN
+440 DIPTVNTTDINLEN

-480 GDTENTFNYDGTG
+480 GDTENTFNYNGTG
-493 GIKMTPLNRVLFSIY
+493 GLKMTPFNRVLFSIY
-508 EKNPKILMSSSITK
+508 ERNPKILMSSSIT
-522 DSKIILNRNIVKRV
+522 SESRIILNRNIVKRV
-536 KDIAPFLTYDSDPY
+536 QEIAPFLTYDSDPY
-550 IVIHEGRLVWMI
+550 IVVHDGRLVWMMN
-562 DAYTTTDKYP
+562 AYTSTDKYP

-597 VDFYIADENDPI
+597 VDFYVTDENDPI
-609 INSYAKIYKGLF
+609 INCYLKIYKGLF
-621 KPLSEMPKDLK
+621 KPLSEMPEDLK

-662 EEDLWDRSLE
+662 EEDLWDRSLD
-672 VVKNG
+672 VVKHG
-677 GVNKEENIS
+677 GDNLSQGDEGKEESILN
-686 DKDEKFV
+686 KAKEN
-693 LKLAEKNTES
+693 KNNEA
-703 FKEENEGLYL
+703 ENEGLYL
-713 MTKLPGEDKVEMML
+713 MTKLPDEENVEMML

-784 EISLWEGKGSEVI
+784 EISLWAGKGSEVI
-797 YGDLV
+797 YGDII

-817 LKASSENSMP
+817 LKANSENSMP

-837 DKIVIEENVEKA
+837 DKIVIEENIEKA
-849 LLKLFNYSSKED
+849 LLKLFNYNSFEENKNSNKDETSNTEITSDNSGVKE
-861 NTSEDNKPEESNPNS
+861 
-876 SLEGGN
+876 
-882 IKTAADLFNKA
+882 AADLFNKA
-893 IEAQKNGDWASYGE
+893 IEAQKNGDWATYGE
-907 FINNLGELLNK
+907 FINKLGDVLNK
-918 LSKE
+918 MSHD

>member
-45 KIIAICKL
+45 KLIAICKL

-59 LYFAAIAIY
+59 LYFVAIAIY

-82 EKFKSVKKYFII
+82 ERFKSVKKYFII

-150 TAISL
+150 TTISL

-163 VIMYLVLGFKD
+163 VIMYLALSFKD
-174 KINESNDNVIRINS
+174 KISESNDNVIRINS

-275 TAIIAVL
+275 IATIAVL

-339 KKIDGNKDIIEN
+339 EKIEGNKDIIEN

-440 DIPTVNTANIELKN
+440 DIPTVNTANIELEN

-480 GDTENTFNYDGTG
+480 GDTENTFNYNGTG

-536 KDIAPFLTYDSDPY
+536 KAIAPFLTYDSDPY
-550 IVIHEGRLVWMI
+550 IVIHEGRLVWII

-572 FSEPHE
+572 FSEPYE

-621 KPLSEMPKDLK
+621 KPLSEMPEDLK
-632 EHFRYPQDLFELQSK
+632 DHFRYPQDLFELQSK

-693 LKLAEKNTES
+693 LKLAEKNIES

-876 SLEGGN
+876 SLEGGSIN
-882 IKTAADLFNKA
+882 EAADLFNKA

-907 FINNLGELLNK
+907 FINKLGELLNN

>member
-16 LIVIFFVSTNFIIN
+16 LVVVFFVSTNFIIN
-30 IQWFKEVGYLNVFFT
+30 FQWFKEVGYLNVFFT
-45 KIIAICKL
+45 KLIAISKL
-53 FIPIFI
+53 FVPIFI
-59 LYFAAIAIY
+59 LYFCVIAIY
-68 MLTLKKSIKGLIGE
+68 LFTLRKSIRSLVVDT
-82 EKFKSVKKYFII
+82 KFKSVKKYFLI
-94 SNLLISILGAG
+94 SNLVISILGAG
-105 VTSVTQWYKILQFT
+105 ATATTQWYKILQFT
-119 NSVPF
+119 NAVSF

-138 VFKLPLIQSIFS
+138 VFKLPLVQSLFS

-155 IIILVIIT
+155 IIILVLIT
-163 VIMYLVLGFKD
+163 VIIYLALGFKD
-174 KINESNDNVIRINS
+174 KIYQNKDNVININS

-199 QLAILAAI
+199 QLAVLASV

-220 YDLVYSTRGVAYG
+220 YNLVYSTRGVSYG
-233 ASYTDVK
+233 AGYTDVK
-240 ITMTFYK
+240 ITMIFYK
-247 VIAIACLIA
+247 VIAIACVIS

-267 KVRPIIIS
+267 KFRPIIIS
-275 TAIIAVL
+275 IASIAVL
-282 IVLEPVVALLTQQF
+282 IVLEPVVAIFTQQF

-303 ELEKPYIANNIEA
+303 ELEKPYISYSIDA

-339 KKIDGNKDIIEN
+339 EKLEDNKDIIEN

-362 FYKQV
+362 FYQQV
-367 QLIKNYYEFNDVDTD
+367 QLIKNYYEFNDADTD
-382 RYNINGEYTQVFIS
+382 RYNINGKYTQVFVS

-401 RSSMTTWQNKHLRY
+401 REAMTTWQNKHLRY
-415 THGYGVAMSRV
+415 THGYGLAMSRV

-440 DIPTVNTANIELKN
+440 DIPTVNTTDINLEN

-480 GDTENTFNYDGTG
+480 GDTENTFNYNGTG
-493 GIKMTPLNRVLFSIY
+493 GLKMTPFNRVLFSIY
-508 EKNPKILMSSSITK
+508 ERNPKILMSSSIT
-522 DSKIILNRNIVKRV
+522 SESRIILNRNIVKRV
-536 KDIAPFLTYDSDPY
+536 QEIAPFLTYDSDPY
-550 IVIHEGRLVWMI
+550 IVVHDGRLVWMMN
-562 DAYTTTDKYP
+562 AYTSTDKYP

-597 VDFYIADENDPI
+597 VDFYVTDENDPI
-609 INSYAKIYKGLF
+609 INCYLKIYKGLF
-621 KPLSEMPKDLK
+621 KPLSEMPEDLK

-662 EEDLWDRSLE
+662 EEDLWDRSLD
-672 VVKNG
+672 VVKHG
-677 GVNKEENIS
+677 GDNLSQGDEGKEESILN
-686 DKDEKFV
+686 KAKEN
-693 LKLAEKNTES
+693 KNNEA
-703 FKEENEGLYL
+703 ENEGLYL
-713 MTKLPGEDKVEMML
+713 MTKLPDEENVEMML

-784 EISLWEGKGSEVI
+784 EISLWAGKGSEVI
-797 YGDLV
+797 YGDII

-817 LKASSENSMP
+817 LKANSENSMP

-837 DKIVIEENVEKA
+837 DKIVIEENIEKA
-849 LLKLFNYSSKED
+849 LLKLFNYNSFEENKNSNKDETSNTEITSDNSGVKE
-861 NTSEDNKPEESNPNS
+861 
-876 SLEGGN
+876 
-882 IKTAADLFNKA
+882 AADLFNKA
-893 IEAQKNGDWASYGE
+893 IEAQKNGDWATYGE
-907 FINNLGELLNK
+907 FINKLGDVLNK
-918 LSKE
+918 MSHD

>member
-16 LIVIFFVSTNFIIN
+16 LVVVFFVSTNFIIN
-30 IQWFKEVGYLNVFFT
+30 VQWFKEVGYLNVFFT
-45 KIIAICKL
+45 KLIAICKL
-53 FIPIFI
+53 FVPIFI
-59 LYFAAIAIY
+59 LYFCVIAIY
-68 MLTLKKSIKGLIGE
+68 LFTLRKSIRSLVGDT
-82 EKFKSVKKYFII
+82 KFKSVKKYFLI
-94 SNLLISILGAG
+94 SNLVISILGAG
-105 VTSVTQWYKILQFT
+105 ATATTQWYKILQFT
-119 NSVPF
+119 NAVSF

-138 VFKLPLIQSIFS
+138 VFKLPLVQSLFS

-155 IIILVIIT
+155 IIILVLIT
-163 VIMYLVLGFKD
+163 VIIYLALGFKD
-174 KINESNDNVIRINS
+174 KIYQNKDNVININS

-199 QLAILAAI
+199 QLAVLASV

-220 YDLVYSTRGVAYG
+220 YNLVYSTRGVSYG
-233 ASYTDVK
+233 AGYTDVK
-240 ITMTFYK
+240 ITMIFYK
-247 VIAIACLIA
+247 VIAIACVIS

-267 KVRPIIIS
+267 KFRPIIIS
-275 TAIIAVL
+275 IASIAVL
-282 IVLEPVVALLTQQF
+282 IVLEPVVAIFTQQF

-303 ELEKPYIANNIEA
+303 ELEKPYISYSIDA

-339 KKIDGNKDIIEN
+339 EKLEDNKDIIEN

-362 FYKQV
+362 FYQQV
-367 QLIKNYYEFNDVDTD
+367 QLIKNYYEFNDADTD
-382 RYNINGEYTQVFIS
+382 RYNINGKYTQVFVS

-401 RSSMTTWQNKHLRY
+401 REAMTTWQNKHLRY
-415 THGYGVAMSRV
+415 THGYGLAMSRV

-440 DIPTVNTANIELKN
+440 DIPTVNTTDINLEN

-480 GDTENTFNYDGTG
+480 GDTENTFNYNGTG
-493 GIKMTPLNRVLFSIY
+493 GLKMTPFNRVLFSIY
-508 EKNPKILMSSSITK
+508 ERNPKILMSSSIT
-522 DSKIILNRNIVKRV
+522 SESRIILNRNIVKRV
-536 KDIAPFLTYDSDPY
+536 QEIAPFLTYDSDPY
-550 IVIHEGRLVWMI
+550 IVVHDGRLVWMMN
-562 DAYTTTDKYP
+562 AYTSTDKYP

-597 VDFYIADENDPI
+597 VDFYVTDENDPI
-609 INSYAKIYKGLF
+609 INCYLKIYKGLF
-621 KPLSEMPKDLK
+621 KPLSEMPEDLK

-662 EEDLWDRSLE
+662 EEDLWDRSLD
-672 VVKNG
+672 VVKHG
-677 GVNKEENIS
+677 GENLSQGDEGKEESILN
-686 DKDEKFV
+686 KAKEN
-693 LKLAEKNTES
+693 KNNEA
-703 FKEENEGLYL
+703 ENEGLYL
-713 MTKLPGEDKVEMML
+713 MTKLPDEENVEMML

-784 EISLWEGKGSEVI
+784 EISLWAGKGSEVI
-797 YGDLV
+797 YGDII

-817 LKASSENSMP
+817 LKANSENSMP

-837 DKIVIEENVEKA
+837 DKIVIEENIEKA
-849 LLKLFNYSSKED
+849 LLKLFNYNSFEENKNSNKDETSNTEITSDNSGVKE
-861 NTSEDNKPEESNPNS
+861 
-876 SLEGGN
+876 
-882 IKTAADLFNKA
+882 AADLFNKA
-893 IEAQKNGDWASYGE
+893 IEAQKNGDWATYGE
-907 FINNLGELLNK
+907 FINKLGDVLNK
-918 LSKE
+918 MSHE

>member
-16 LIVIFFVSTNFIIN
+16 LVVVFFVSTNFIIN
-30 IQWFKEVGYLNVFFT
+30 VQWFKEVGYLNVFFT
-45 KIIAICKL
+45 KLIAISKL
-53 FIPIFI
+53 FVPIFI
-59 LYFAAIAIY
+59 LYFCVIAIY
-68 MLTLKKSIKGLIGE
+68 LFTLRKSIRSLVGDT
-82 EKFKSVKKYFII
+82 KFKSVKKYFLL
-94 SNLLISILGAG
+94 SNLVISILGAG
-105 VTSVTQWYKILQFT
+105 ATATTQWYKILQFT
-119 NSVPF
+119 NAVPF

-138 VFKLPLIQSIFS
+138 VFKLPLVQSLFS

-155 IIILVIIT
+155 IIILVLIT
-163 VIMYLVLGFKD
+163 VIIYLALGFKD
-174 KINESNDNVIRINS
+174 KIYQNKDNVININS

-199 QLAILAAI
+199 QLAVLASV

-220 YDLVYSTRGVAYG
+220 YNLVYSTRGVSYG
-233 ASYTDVK
+233 AGYTDVK
-240 ITMTFYK
+240 ITMIFYK
-247 VIAIACLIA
+247 VIAIACVIS

-267 KVRPIIIS
+267 KFRPIIIS
-275 TAIIAVL
+275 IASIAVL
-282 IVLEPVVALLTQQF
+282 IVLEPVVAIFTQQF

-303 ELEKPYIANNIEA
+303 ELEKPYISYSIDA

-339 KKIDGNKDIIEN
+339 EKLEDNKDIIEN

-362 FYKQV
+362 FYQQV
-367 QLIKNYYEFNDVDTD
+367 QLIKNYYEFNDADTD
-382 RYNINGEYTQVFIS
+382 RYNINGKYTQVFVS

-401 RSSMTTWQNKHLRY
+401 REAMTTWQNKHLRY
-415 THGYGVAMSRV
+415 THGYGLAMSRV

-440 DIPTVNTANIELKN
+440 DIPTVNTTDINLEN

-480 GDTENTFNYDGTG
+480 GDTENTFNYNGTG
-493 GIKMTPLNRVLFSIY
+493 GLKMTPFNRVLFSIY
-508 EKNPKILMSSSITK
+508 ERNPKILMSSSIT
-522 DSKIILNRNIVKRV
+522 SESRIILNRNIVKRV
-536 KDIAPFLTYDSDPY
+536 QEIAPFLTYDSDPY
-550 IVIHEGRLVWMI
+550 IVVHDGRLVWMMN
-562 DAYTTTDKYP
+562 AYTSTDKYP

-597 VDFYIADENDPI
+597 VDFYVTDENDPI
-609 INSYAKIYKGLF
+609 INCYLKIYKGLF
-621 KPLSEMPKDLK
+621 KPLSEMPEDLK

-662 EEDLWDRSLE
+662 EEDLWDRSLD
-672 VVKNG
+672 VVKHG
-677 GVNKEENIS
+677 GDNLSQGDEGKEESILN
-686 DKDEKFV
+686 KAKEN
-693 LKLAEKNTES
+693 KNNEA
-703 FKEENEGLYL
+703 ENEGLYL
-713 MTKLPGEDKVEMML
+713 MTKLPDEENVEMML

-784 EISLWEGKGSEVI
+784 EISLWAGKGSEVI
-797 YGDLV
+797 YGDII

-817 LKASSENSMP
+817 LKANSENSMP

-837 DKIVIEENVEKA
+837 DKIVIEENIEKA
-849 LLKLFNYSSKED
+849 LLKLFNYNSFEENKNSNKDETSNTEITSDNSGVKE
-861 NTSEDNKPEESNPNS
+861 
-876 SLEGGN
+876 
-882 IKTAADLFNKA
+882 AADLFNKA
-893 IEAQKNGDWASYGE
+893 IEAQKNGDWATYGE
-907 FINNLGELLNK
+907 FINKLGDVLNK
-918 LSKE
+918 MSHD

>member
-16 LIVIFFVSTNFIIN
+16 LVLVFFISTNFIIN
-30 IQWFKEVGYLNVFFT
+30 VQWFKEVGYLNVFFT
-45 KIIAICKL
+45 KLIAICKL
-53 FIPIFI
+53 FVPIFI
-59 LYFAAIAIY
+59 LYFCVIAIY
-68 MLTLKKSIKGLIGE
+68 LFTLRKSIRSLVCDI
-82 EKFKSVKKYFII
+82 KFKSVKKYFLL
-94 SNLLISILGAG
+94 SNLAISILGAG
-105 VTSVTQWYKILQFT
+105 FTAKTQWYKILQFT
-119 NSVPF
+119 NAVSF

-138 VFKLPLIQSIFS
+138 IFKLPLLQSLFS

-155 IIILVIIT
+155 IIILVLIT
-163 VIMYLVLGFKD
+163 VIIYLVLGFKD
-174 KINESNDNVIRINS
+174 KINQNKDNVININS

-199 QLAILAAI
+199 QLAVLASILV
-207 LSLLIGCSYLLKS
+207 LLIACSYLLKS
-220 YDLVYSTRGVAYG
+220 YNLVYSTRGVSYG

-240 ITMTFYK
+240 ITMIFYK
-247 VIAIACLIA
+247 VIAVACAIS

-267 KVRPIIIS
+267 KFRPIIIS
-275 TAIIAVL
+275 IASIAVL
-282 IVLEPVVALLTQQF
+282 IVLEPVVAIITQQF

-303 ELEKPYIANNIEA
+303 DLEKPYISYNIDA

-339 KKIDGNKDIIEN
+339 EKLEDNKDIIEN

-367 QLIKNYYEFNDVDTD
+367 QLIKNYYEFNDADTD
-382 RYNINGEYTQVFIS
+382 RYNINDKYTQVFVS

-401 RSSMTTWQNKHLRY
+401 RESMTTWQNKHLRY
-415 THGYGVAMSRV
+415 THGYGLAMSRV

-440 DIPTVNTANIELKN
+440 DIPTVNTANINIEN

-464 DYVIVNTEGGE
+464 DYVIVNTDGGE

-480 GDTENTFNYDGTG
+480 GDTENTFNYNGTG
-493 GIKMTPLNRVLFSIY
+493 GLKMTPFNRVLFSIY
-508 EKNPKILMSSSITK
+508 EKNPKILMSSSITSE
-522 DSKIILNRNIVKRV
+522 SKIILNRNIVNRV
-536 KDIAPFLTYDSDPY
+536 QEIAPFLTYDSDPY
-550 IVIHEGRLVWMI
+550 IVVHDGRLVWMM

-572 FSEPHE
+572 FSEPNE

-597 VDFYIADENDPI
+597 VDFYVTDENDPI
-609 INSYAKIYKGLF
+609 INCYLKIYKGLF
-621 KPLSEMPKDLK
+621 KPMSEMPEDLK

-677 GVNKEENIS
+677 GEKLSQGDEDKEDSILNKAKEN
-686 DKDEKFV
+686 
-693 LKLAEKNTES
+693 KNNEAI
-703 FKEENEGLYL
+703 NEGLYL
-713 MTKLPGEDKVEMML
+713 MTKLPDEENVEMML

-784 EISLWEGKGSEVI
+784 EISLWAGKGSEVI
-797 YGDLV
+797 YGDII
-802 IVPIEDSL
+802 IVPIEESL

-817 LKASSENSMP
+817 LKANSENSMP

-837 DKIVIEENVEKA
+837 DKIVIEENIEKA
-849 LLKLFNYSSKED
+849 LLKLFNYSSSEENKNSNKDENTKNETTLDDSGVKE
-861 NTSEDNKPEESNPNS
+861 
-876 SLEGGN
+876 
-882 IKTAADLFNKA
+882 AADLFNKA
-893 IEAQKNGDWASYGE
+893 IEAQKNGDWATYGE
-907 FINNLGELLNK
+907 FINKLGDILNK
-918 LSKE
+918 ISQE

>member
-16 LIVIFFVSTNFIIN
+16 LVVVFFVSTNFIIN
-30 IQWFKEVGYLNVFFT
+30 FQWFKEVGYLNVFFT
-45 KIIAICKL
+45 KLIAISKL
-53 FIPIFI
+53 FVPIFI
-59 LYFAAIAIY
+59 LYFCVIAIY
-68 MLTLKKSIKGLIGE
+68 LFTLRKSIRSLVGDT
-82 EKFKSVKKYFII
+82 KFKSVKKYFLL
-94 SNLLISILGAG
+94 SNLVISILGAG
-105 VTSVTQWYKILQFT
+105 ATATTQWYKILQFT
-119 NSVPF
+119 NAVPF

-138 VFKLPLIQSIFS
+138 VFKLPLVQSLFS

-155 IIILVIIT
+155 IIILVLIT
-163 VIMYLVLGFKD
+163 VIIYLALGFKD
-174 KINESNDNVIRINS
+174 KIYQNKDNVININS

-199 QLAILAAI
+199 QLAVLASV

-220 YDLVYSTRGVAYG
+220 YNLVYSTRGVSYG
-233 ASYTDVK
+233 AGYTDVK
-240 ITMTFYK
+240 ITMIFYK
-247 VIAIACLIA
+247 VIAVACVIS

-267 KVRPIIIS
+267 KFRPIIIS
-275 TAIIAVL
+275 IASIAVL
-282 IVLEPVVALLTQQF
+282 IVLEPVVAIFTQQF

-303 ELEKPYIANNIEA
+303 ELEKPYISYSIDA

-339 KKIDGNKDIIEN
+339 EKLEDNKDIIEN

-362 FYKQV
+362 FYQQV
-367 QLIKNYYEFNDVDTD
+367 QLIKNYYEFNDADTD
-382 RYNINGEYTQVFIS
+382 RYNINGKYTQVFVS

-401 RSSMTTWQNKHLRY
+401 RDSMTTWQNKHLRY
-415 THGYGVAMSRV
+415 THGYGLAMSRV

-440 DIPTVNTANIELKN
+440 DIPTVNTTDINLEN

-480 GDTENTFNYDGTG
+480 GDTENTFNYNGTG
-493 GIKMTPLNRVLFSIY
+493 GLKMTPFNRVLFSIY
-508 EKNPKILMSSSITK
+508 ERNPKILMSSSIT
-522 DSKIILNRNIVKRV
+522 SESRIILNRNIVKRV
-536 KDIAPFLTYDSDPY
+536 QEIAPFLTYDSDPY
-550 IVIHEGRLVWMI
+550 IVVHDGRLVWMM
-562 DAYTTTDKYP
+562 DAYTSTDKYP

-597 VDFYIADENDPI
+597 VDFYVTDENDPI
-609 INSYAKIYKGLF
+609 INCYLKIYKGLF
-621 KPLSEMPKDLK
+621 KPLSEMPEDLK

-672 VVKNG
+672 VVKHG
-677 GVNKEENIS
+677 GENLSQGDEVKEESILN
-686 DKDEKFV
+686 KAKEN
-693 LKLAEKNTES
+693 KNNEA
-703 FKEENEGLYL
+703 ENEGLYL
-713 MTKLPGEDKVEMML
+713 MTKLPDEENVEMML

-784 EISLWEGKGSEVI
+784 EISLWAGKGSEVI
-797 YGDLV
+797 YGDII

-817 LKASSENSMP
+817 LKANSENSMP

-837 DKIVIEENVEKA
+837 DKIVIEENIEKA
-849 LLKLFNYSSKED
+849 LLKLFNYNSFEENKNSNKDETSNTEITSDNSGVKE
-861 NTSEDNKPEESNPNS
+861 
-876 SLEGGN
+876 
-882 IKTAADLFNKA
+882 AADLFNKA
-893 IEAQKNGDWASYGE
+893 IEAQKNGDWATYGE
-907 FINNLGELLNK
+907 FINKLGDVLNK
-918 LSKE
+918 MSHE

>member
-16 LIVIFFVSTNFIIN
+16 LVVVFFVSTNFIIN
-30 IQWFKEVGYLNVFFT
+30 VQWFKEVGYLNVFFT
-45 KIIAICKL
+45 KLIAICKL
-53 FIPIFI
+53 FVPIFI
-59 LYFAAIAIY
+59 LYFCVIAIY
-68 MLTLKKSIKGLIGE
+68 LFTLRKSIRSLVGDT
-82 EKFKSVKKYFII
+82 KFKSVKKYFLL
-94 SNLLISILGAG
+94 SNLVISILGAG
-105 VTSVTQWYKILQFT
+105 ATATTQWYKILQFT
-119 NSVPF
+119 NAVPF

-138 VFKLPLIQSIFS
+138 VFKLPLVQSLFS

-155 IIILVIIT
+155 IIILVLIT
-163 VIMYLVLGFKD
+163 VIIYLALGFKD
-174 KINESNDNVIRINS
+174 KIYQNKDNVININS

-199 QLAILAAI
+199 QLAVLASV

-220 YDLVYSTRGVAYG
+220 YNLVYSTRGVSYG
-233 ASYTDVK
+233 AGYTDVK
-240 ITMTFYK
+240 ITMIFYK
-247 VIAIACLIA
+247 VIAIACVIS

-267 KVRPIIIS
+267 KFRPIIIS
-275 TAIIAVL
+275 IASIAVL
-282 IVLEPVVALLTQQF
+282 IVLEPVVAIFTQQF

-303 ELEKPYIANNIEA
+303 ELEKPYISYSIDA
-316 TKKAFNIDE
+316 TKKAFNINE

-339 KKIDGNKDIIEN
+339 EKLEDNKDIIEN

-362 FYKQV
+362 FYQQV
-367 QLIKNYYEFNDVDTD
+367 QLIKNYYEFNDADTD
-382 RYNINGEYTQVFIS
+382 RYNINGKYTQVFVS

-401 RSSMTTWQNKHLRY
+401 REAMTTWQNKHLRY
-415 THGYGVAMSRV
+415 THGYGLAMSRV

-440 DIPTVNTANIELKN
+440 DIPTVNTTDINLEN

-480 GDTENTFNYDGTG
+480 GDTENTFNYNGTG
-493 GIKMTPLNRVLFSIY
+493 GLKMTPFNRVLFSIY
-508 EKNPKILMSSSITK
+508 ERNPKILMSSSIT
-522 DSKIILNRNIVKRV
+522 SESRIILNRNIVKRV
-536 KDIAPFLTYDSDPY
+536 QEIAPFLTYDSDPY
-550 IVIHEGRLVWMI
+550 IVVHDGRLVWMMN
-562 DAYTTTDKYP
+562 AYTSTDKYP

-597 VDFYIADENDPI
+597 VDFYVTDENDPI
-609 INSYAKIYKGLF
+609 INCYLKIYKGLF
-621 KPLSEMPKDLK
+621 KPLSEMPEDLK

-662 EEDLWDRSLE
+662 EEDLWDRSLD
-672 VVKNG
+672 VVKHG
-677 GVNKEENIS
+677 GDNLSQGDEGKEESILN
-686 DKDEKFV
+686 KAKEN
-693 LKLAEKNTES
+693 KNNEA
-703 FKEENEGLYL
+703 ENEGLYL
-713 MTKLPGEDKVEMML
+713 MTKLPDEENVEMML

-784 EISLWEGKGSEVI
+784 EISLWAGKGSEVI
-797 YGDLV
+797 YGDII

-817 LKASSENSMP
+817 LKANSENSMP

-837 DKIVIEENVEKA
+837 DKIVIEENIEKA
-849 LLKLFNYSSKED
+849 LLKLFNYNSFEENKNSNKDETSNTEITSDNSGVKE
-861 NTSEDNKPEESNPNS
+861 
-876 SLEGGN
+876 
-882 IKTAADLFNKA
+882 AADLFNKA
-893 IEAQKNGDWASYGE
+893 IEAQKNGDWATYGE
-907 FINNLGELLNK
+907 FINKLGDVLNK
-918 LSKE
+918 MSHE

>member
-16 LIVIFFVSTNFIIN
+16 LVVVFFVSTNFIIN
-30 IQWFKEVGYLNVFFT
+30 VQWFKEVGYLNVFFT
-45 KIIAICKL
+45 KLIAISKL
-53 FIPIFI
+53 FVPIFI
-59 LYFAAIAIY
+59 LYFCVIAIY
-68 MLTLKKSIKGLIGE
+68 LFTLRKSIRSLVGDT
-82 EKFKSVKKYFII
+82 KFKSVKKYFLL
-94 SNLLISILGAG
+94 SNLVISILGAG
-105 VTSVTQWYKILQFT
+105 ATATTQWYKILQFT
-119 NSVPF
+119 NAVSF

-138 VFKLPLIQSIFS
+138 VFKLPLVQSLFS

-155 IIILVIIT
+155 IIILVLIT
-163 VIMYLVLGFKD
+163 VIIYLALGFKD
-174 KINESNDNVIRINS
+174 KIYQNKDNVININS

-199 QLAILAAI
+199 QLAVLASV

-220 YDLVYSTRGVAYG
+220 YNLVYSTRGVSYG
-233 ASYTDVK
+233 AGYTDVK
-240 ITMTFYK
+240 ITMIFYK
-247 VIAIACLIA
+247 VIAIACVIS

-267 KVRPIIIS
+267 KFRPIIIS
-275 TAIIAVL
+275 IASIAVL
-282 IVLEPVVALLTQQF
+282 IVLEPVVAIFTQQF

-303 ELEKPYIANNIEA
+303 ELEKPYISYSIDA

-339 KKIDGNKDIIEN
+339 EKLEDNKDIIEN

-362 FYKQV
+362 FYQQV
-367 QLIKNYYEFNDVDTD
+367 QLIKNYYEFNDADTD
-382 RYNINGEYTQVFIS
+382 RYNINGKYTQVFVS

-401 RSSMTTWQNKHLRY
+401 REAMTTWQNKHLRY
-415 THGYGVAMSRV
+415 THGYGLAMSRV

-440 DIPTVNTANIELKN
+440 DIPTVNTTDINLEN

-480 GDTENTFNYDGTG
+480 GDTENTFNYNGTG
-493 GIKMTPLNRVLFSIY
+493 GLKMTPFNRVLFSIY
-508 EKNPKILMSSSITK
+508 ERNPKILMSSSIT
-522 DSKIILNRNIVKRV
+522 SESRIILNRNIVKRV
-536 KDIAPFLTYDSDPY
+536 QEIAPFLTYDSDPY
-550 IVIHEGRLVWMI
+550 IVVHDGRLVWMMN
-562 DAYTTTDKYP
+562 AYTSTDKYP

-597 VDFYIADENDPI
+597 VDFYVTDENDPI
-609 INSYAKIYKGLF
+609 INCYLKIYKGLF
-621 KPLSEMPKDLK
+621 KPLSEMPEDLK

-662 EEDLWDRSLE
+662 EEDLWDRSLD
-672 VVKNG
+672 VVKHG
-677 GVNKEENIS
+677 GENLSQGDEGKEESILN
-686 DKDEKFV
+686 KAKEN
-693 LKLAEKNTES
+693 KNNEA
-703 FKEENEGLYL
+703 ENEGLYL
-713 MTKLPGEDKVEMML
+713 MTKLPDEENVEMML

-784 EISLWEGKGSEVI
+784 EISLWAGKGSEVI
-797 YGDLV
+797 YGDII

-817 LKASSENSMP
+817 LKANSENSMP

-837 DKIVIEENVEKA
+837 DKIVIEENIEKA
-849 LLKLFNYSSKED
+849 LLKLFNYNSFEENKNSNKDETSNTEITSDNSGVKE
-861 NTSEDNKPEESNPNS
+861 
-876 SLEGGN
+876 
-882 IKTAADLFNKA
+882 AADLFNKA
-893 IEAQKNGDWASYGE
+893 IEAQKNGDWATYGE
-907 FINNLGELLNK
+907 FINKLGDVLNK
-918 LSKE
+918 MSHD

>member
-1 MKNKILNTVLISILL
+1 MKDNILNTVLISILL
-16 LIVIFFVSTNFIIN
+16 LVVVFFVSTNFIIN
-30 IQWFKEVGYLNVFFT
+30 VQWFKEVGYLNVFFT
-45 KIIAICKL
+45 KLIAICKL
-53 FIPIFI
+53 FVPIFI
-59 LYFAAIAIY
+59 LYFCVIAIY
-68 MLTLKKSIKGLIGE
+68 LFTLRKSIRSLVGDT
-82 EKFKSVKKYFII
+82 KFKSVKKYFLL
-94 SNLLISILGAG
+94 SNLVISILGAG
-105 VTSVTQWYKILQFT
+105 ATATTQWYKILQFT
-119 NSVPF
+119 NAVPF

-138 VFKLPLIQSIFS
+138 VFKLPLVQSLFS

-155 IIILVIIT
+155 IIILVLIT
-163 VIMYLVLGFKD
+163 VIIYLALGFKD
-174 KINESNDNVIRINS
+174 KIYQNKDNVININS

-199 QLAILAAI
+199 QLAVLASV

-220 YDLVYSTRGVAYG
+220 YNLVYSTRGVSYG
-233 ASYTDVK
+233 AGYTDVK
-240 ITMTFYK
+240 ITMIFYK
-247 VIAIACLIA
+247 VIAVACVIS

-267 KVRPIIIS
+267 KFRPIIIS
-275 TAIIAVL
+275 IASIAVL
-282 IVLEPVVALLTQQF
+282 IVLEPVVAIFTQQF

-303 ELEKPYIANNIEA
+303 ELEKPYISYSIDA

-339 KKIDGNKDIIEN
+339 DKLEDNKDIIEN

-362 FYKQV
+362 FYQQV
-367 QLIKNYYEFNDVDTD
+367 QLIKNYYEFNDADTD
-382 RYNINGEYTQVFIS
+382 RYNINGKYTQVFVS

-401 RSSMTTWQNKHLRY
+401 REAMTTWQNKHLRY
-415 THGYGVAMSRV
+415 THGYGLAMSRV

-440 DIPTVNTANIELKN
+440 DIPTVNTTDINLEN

-480 GDTENTFNYDGTG
+480 GDTENTFNYNGTG
-493 GIKMTPLNRVLFSIY
+493 GLKMTPFNRVLFSIY
-508 EKNPKILMSSSITK
+508 EKNPKILMSSSIT
-522 DSKIILNRNIVKRV
+522 SESRIILNRNIVKRV
-536 KDIAPFLTYDSDPY
+536 QEIAPFLTYDSDPY
-550 IVIHEGRLVWMI
+550 IVVHDGRLVWMMN
-562 DAYTTTDKYP
+562 AYTSTDKYP

-597 VDFYIADENDPI
+597 VDFYVTDENDPI
-609 INSYAKIYKGLF
+609 INCYLKIYKGLF
-621 KPLSEMPKDLK
+621 KPLSEMPEDLK

-662 EEDLWDRSLE
+662 EEDLWDRSLD
-672 VVKNG
+672 VVKHG
-677 GVNKEENIS
+677 GENLNQGDEGKEESILN
-686 DKDEKFV
+686 KAKEN
-693 LKLAEKNTES
+693 KNNEA
-703 FKEENEGLYL
+703 ENEGLYL
-713 MTKLPGEDKVEMML
+713 MTKLPDEENVEMML

-784 EISLWEGKGSEVI
+784 EISLWAGKGSEVI
-797 YGDLV
+797 YGDII

-817 LKASSENSMP
+817 LKANSENSMP

-837 DKIVIEENVEKA
+837 DKIVIEENIEKA
-849 LLKLFNYSSKED
+849 LLKLFNYNSFEENKNSNKDETSNTEITSDNSGVKE
-861 NTSEDNKPEESNPNS
+861 
-876 SLEGGN
+876 
-882 IKTAADLFNKA
+882 AADLFNKA
-893 IEAQKNGDWASYGE
+893 IEAQKNGDWATYGE
-907 FINNLGELLNK
+907 FINKLGDVLNK
-918 LSKE
+918 MSHE

>member
-16 LIVIFFVSTNFIIN
+16 LVVVFFVSTNFIIN
-30 IQWFKEVGYLNVFFT
+30 FQWFKEVGYLNVFFT
-45 KIIAICKL
+45 KLIAISKL
-53 FIPIFI
+53 FVPIFI
-59 LYFAAIAIY
+59 LYFCVIAIY
-68 MLTLKKSIKGLIGE
+68 LFTLRKSIRSLVGDT
-82 EKFKSVKKYFII
+82 KFKSVKKYFLI
-94 SNLLISILGAG
+94 SNLVISILGAG
-105 VTSVTQWYKILQFT
+105 ATTTTQWYKILQFT
-119 NSVPF
+119 NAVSF

-138 VFKLPLIQSIFS
+138 VFKLPLVQSLFS

-155 IIILVIIT
+155 IIILVLIT
-163 VIMYLVLGFKD
+163 VIIYLALGFKD
-174 KINESNDNVIRINS
+174 KIYQNKDNVININS

-199 QLAILAAI
+199 QLAVLASV

-220 YDLVYSTRGVAYG
+220 YNLVYSTRGVSYG
-233 ASYTDVK
+233 AGYTDVK
-240 ITMTFYK
+240 ITMIFYK
-247 VIAIACLIA
+247 VIAIACVIS

-267 KVRPIIIS
+267 KFRPIIIS
-275 TAIIAVL
+275 IASIAVL
-282 IVLEPVVALLTQQF
+282 IVLEPVVAIFTQQF

-303 ELEKPYIANNIEA
+303 ELEKPYISYSIDA

-339 KKIDGNKDIIEN
+339 EKLEDNKDIIEN

-362 FYKQV
+362 FYQQV
-367 QLIKNYYEFNDVDTD
+367 QLIKNYYEFNDADTD
-382 RYNINGEYTQVFIS
+382 RYNINGKYTQVFVS

-401 RSSMTTWQNKHLRY
+401 REAMTTWQNKHLRY
-415 THGYGVAMSRV
+415 THGYGLAMSRV

-440 DIPTVNTANIELKN
+440 DIPTVNTTDINLEN

-480 GDTENTFNYDGTG
+480 GDTENTFNYNGTG
-493 GIKMTPLNRVLFSIY
+493 GLKMTPFNRVLFSIY
-508 EKNPKILMSSSITK
+508 ERNPKILMSSSIT
-522 DSKIILNRNIVKRV
+522 SESRIILNRNIVKRV
-536 KDIAPFLTYDSDPY
+536 QEIAPFLTYDSDPY
-550 IVIHEGRLVWMI
+550 IVVHDGRLVWMMN
-562 DAYTTTDKYP
+562 AYTSTDKYP
-572 FSEPHE
+572 FSEPNE

-597 VDFYIADENDPI
+597 VDFYVTDENDPI
-609 INSYAKIYKGLF
+609 INCYLKIYKGLF
-621 KPLSEMPKDLK
+621 KPLSEMPEDLK

-662 EEDLWDRSLE
+662 EEDLWDRSLD
-672 VVKNG
+672 VVKHG
-677 GVNKEENIS
+677 GENLSQGDEGKEESILN
-686 DKDEKFV
+686 KAKEN
-693 LKLAEKNTES
+693 KNNEA
-703 FKEENEGLYL
+703 ENEGLYL
-713 MTKLPGEDKVEMML
+713 MTKLPDEENVEMML

-784 EISLWEGKGSEVI
+784 EISLWAGKGSEVI
-797 YGDLV
+797 YGDII

-817 LKASSENSMP
+817 LKANSENSMP

-837 DKIVIEENVEKA
+837 DKIVIEENIEKA
-849 LLKLFNYSSKED
+849 LLKLFNYNSFEENKNSNKDETSNTEITSDNSGVKE
-861 NTSEDNKPEESNPNS
+861 
-876 SLEGGN
+876 
-882 IKTAADLFNKA
+882 AADLFNKA
-893 IEAQKNGDWASYGE
+893 IEAQKNGDWATYGE
-907 FINNLGELLNK
+907 FINKLGDVLNK
-918 LSKE
+918 MSHD

>member
-16 LIVIFFVSTNFIIN
+16 LVVVFFVSTNFIIN
-30 IQWFKEVGYLNVFFT
+30 VQWFKEVGYLNVFFT
-45 KIIAICKL
+45 KLIAICKL
-53 FIPIFI
+53 FVPIFI
-59 LYFAAIAIY
+59 LYFCVIAIY
-68 MLTLKKSIKGLIGE
+68 LFTLRKSIRSLVGDT
-82 EKFKSVKKYFII
+82 KFKSVKKYFLL
-94 SNLLISILGAG
+94 SNLVISILGAG
-105 VTSVTQWYKILQFT
+105 ATATTQWYKILQFT
-119 NSVPF
+119 NAVPF

-138 VFKLPLIQSIFS
+138 VFKLPLVQSLFS

-155 IIILVIIT
+155 IIILVLIT
-163 VIMYLVLGFKD
+163 VIIYLALGFKD
-174 KINESNDNVIRINS
+174 KIYQNKDNVININS

-199 QLAILAAI
+199 QLAVLASV

-220 YDLVYSTRGVAYG
+220 YNLVYSTRGVSYG
-233 ASYTDVK
+233 AGYTDVK
-240 ITMTFYK
+240 ITMIFYK
-247 VIAIACLIA
+247 VIAIACVIS

-267 KVRPIIIS
+267 KFRPIIIS
-275 TAIIAVL
+275 IASIAVL
-282 IVLEPVVALLTQQF
+282 IVLEPVVAIFTQQF

-303 ELEKPYIANNIEA
+303 ELEKPYISYSIDA

-339 KKIDGNKDIIEN
+339 EKLEDNKDIIEN

-362 FYKQV
+362 FYQQV
-367 QLIKNYYEFNDVDTD
+367 QLIKNYYEFNDADTD
-382 RYNINGEYTQVFIS
+382 RYNINGKYTQVFVS

-401 RSSMTTWQNKHLRY
+401 REAMTTWQNKHLRY
-415 THGYGVAMSRV
+415 THGYGLAMSRV

-440 DIPTVNTANIELKN
+440 DIPTVNTTDINLEN

-480 GDTENTFNYDGTG
+480 GDTENTFNYNGTG
-493 GIKMTPLNRVLFSIY
+493 GLKMTPFNRVLFSIY
-508 EKNPKILMSSSITK
+508 ERNPKILMSSSIT
-522 DSKIILNRNIVKRV
+522 SESRIILNRNIVKRV
-536 KDIAPFLTYDSDPY
+536 QEIAPFLTYDSDPY
-550 IVIHEGRLVWMI
+550 IVVHDGRLVWMMN
-562 DAYTTTDKYP
+562 AYTSTDKYP

-597 VDFYIADENDPI
+597 VDFYVTDENDPI
-609 INSYAKIYKGLF
+609 INCYLKIYKGLF
-621 KPLSEMPKDLK
+621 KPLSEMPEDLK

-662 EEDLWDRSLE
+662 EEDLWDRSLD
-672 VVKNG
+672 VVKHG
-677 GVNKEENIS
+677 GDNLSQGDEGKEESILN
-686 DKDEKFV
+686 KAKEN
-693 LKLAEKNTES
+693 KNNEA
-703 FKEENEGLYL
+703 ENEGLYL
-713 MTKLPGEDKVEMML
+713 MTKLPDEENVEMML

-784 EISLWEGKGSEVI
+784 EISLWAGKGSEVI
-797 YGDLV
+797 YGDII

-817 LKASSENSMP
+817 LKANSENIMP

-837 DKIVIEENVEKA
+837 DKIVIEENIEKA
-849 LLKLFNYSSKED
+849 LLKLFNYNSFEENKNSNKDETSNTEITSDNSGVKE
-861 NTSEDNKPEESNPNS
+861 
-876 SLEGGN
+876 
-882 IKTAADLFNKA
+882 AADLFNKA
-893 IEAQKNGDWASYGE
+893 IEAQKNGDWATYGE
-907 FINNLGELLNK
+907 FINKLGDVLNK
-918 LSKE
+918 MSHE

>member
-16 LIVIFFVSTNFIIN
+16 LVVVFFVSTNFIIN
-30 IQWFKEVGYLNVFFT
+30 VQWFKEVGYLNVFFT
-45 KIIAICKL
+45 KLIAICKL
-53 FIPIFI
+53 FVPIFI
-59 LYFAAIAIY
+59 LYFCVIAIY
-68 MLTLKKSIKGLIGE
+68 LFTLRKSIRSLVGDT
-82 EKFKSVKKYFII
+82 KFKSVKKYFLL
-94 SNLLISILGAG
+94 SNLVISILGAG
-105 VTSVTQWYKILQFT
+105 ATATTQWYKILQFT
-119 NSVPF
+119 NAVPF

-138 VFKLPLIQSIFS
+138 VFKLPLVQSLFS

-155 IIILVIIT
+155 IIILVLIT
-163 VIMYLVLGFKD
+163 VIIYLALGFKD
-174 KINESNDNVIRINS
+174 KIYQNKDNVININS

-199 QLAILAAI
+199 QLAVLASV

-220 YDLVYSTRGVAYG
+220 YNLVYSTRGVSYG
-233 ASYTDVK
+233 AGYTDVK
-240 ITMTFYK
+240 ITMIFYK
-247 VIAIACLIA
+247 VIAIACVIS

-267 KVRPIIIS
+267 KFRPIIIS
-275 TAIIAVL
+275 IASIAVL
-282 IVLEPVVALLTQQF
+282 IVLEPVVAIFTQQF

-303 ELEKPYIANNIEA
+303 ELEKPYISYSIDA

-339 KKIDGNKDIIEN
+339 EKLEDNKDIIEN

-362 FYKQV
+362 FYQQV
-367 QLIKNYYEFNDVDTD
+367 QLIKNYYEFNDADTD
-382 RYNINGEYTQVFIS
+382 RYNINGKYTQVFVS

-401 RSSMTTWQNKHLRY
+401 REAMTTWQNKHLRY
-415 THGYGVAMSRV
+415 THGYGLAMSRV

-440 DIPTVNTANIELKN
+440 DIPTVNTTDINLEN

-480 GDTENTFNYDGTG
+480 GDTENTFNYNGTG
-493 GIKMTPLNRVLFSIY
+493 GLKMTPFNRVLFSIY
-508 EKNPKILMSSSITK
+508 ERNPKILMSSSIT
-522 DSKIILNRNIVKRV
+522 SESRIILNRNIVKRV
-536 KDIAPFLTYDSDPY
+536 QEIAPFLTYDSNPY
-550 IVIHEGRLVWMI
+550 IVVHDGRLVWMM
-562 DAYTTTDKYP
+562 DAYTSTDKYP

-597 VDFYIADENDPI
+597 VDFYVTDENDPI
-609 INSYAKIYKGLF
+609 INCYLKIYKGLF
-621 KPLSEMPKDLK
+621 KPLSEMPEDLK
-632 EHFRYPQDLFELQSK
+632 DHFRYPQDLFELQSK

-672 VVKNG
+672 VVKHG
-677 GVNKEENIS
+677 GENLSQGAEGKEESILN
-686 DKDEKFV
+686 KAKEN
-693 LKLAEKNTES
+693 KNNEA
-703 FKEENEGLYL
+703 ENEGLYL
-713 MTKLPGEDKVEMML
+713 MTKLPDEENVEMML

-784 EISLWEGKGSEVI
+784 EISLWAGKGSEVI
-797 YGDLV
+797 YGDII

-817 LKASSENSMP
+817 LKANSENSMP

-837 DKIVIEENVEKA
+837 DKIVIEENIEKA
-849 LLKLFNYSSKED
+849 LLKLFNYNSFEENKNSNKDETSNTEITSDNSGVKE
-861 NTSEDNKPEESNPNS
+861 
-876 SLEGGN
+876 
-882 IKTAADLFNKA
+882 AADLFNKA
-893 IEAQKNGDWASYGE
+893 IEAQKNGDWATYGE
-907 FINNLGELLNK
+907 FINKLGDVLNK
-918 LSKE
+918 MSHE

>member
-16 LIVIFFVSTNFIIN
+16 LVVVFFVSTNFIIN
-30 IQWFKEVGYLNVFFT
+30 VQWFKEVGYLNVFFT
-45 KIIAICKL
+45 KLIAICKL
-53 FIPIFI
+53 FVPIFI
-59 LYFAAIAIY
+59 LYFCVIAIY
-68 MLTLKKSIKGLIGE
+68 LFTLRKSIRSLVGDT
-82 EKFKSVKKYFII
+82 KFKSVKKYFLL
-94 SNLLISILGAG
+94 SNLVISILGAG
-105 VTSVTQWYKILQFT
+105 ATATTQWYKILQFT
-119 NSVPF
+119 NAVPF

-138 VFKLPLIQSIFS
+138 VFKLPLVQSLFS

-155 IIILVIIT
+155 IIILVLIT
-163 VIMYLVLGFKD
+163 VIIYLALGFKD
-174 KINESNDNVIRINS
+174 KIYQNKDNVININS

-199 QLAILAAI
+199 QLAVLASV

-220 YDLVYSTRGVAYG
+220 YNLVYSTRGVSYG
-233 ASYTDVK
+233 AGYTDVK
-240 ITMTFYK
+240 ITMIFYK
-247 VIAIACLIA
+247 FIAIACVIS

-267 KVRPIIIS
+267 KFRPIIIS
-275 TAIIAVL
+275 IASIAVL
-282 IVLEPVVALLTQQF
+282 IVLEPVVAIFTQQF

-303 ELEKPYIANNIEA
+303 ELEKPYISYSIDA

-339 KKIDGNKDIIEN
+339 EKLEDNKDIIEN

-362 FYKQV
+362 FYQQV
-367 QLIKNYYEFNDVDTD
+367 QLIKNYYEFNDADTD
-382 RYNINGEYTQVFIS
+382 RYNINGKYTQVFVS

-401 RSSMTTWQNKHLRY
+401 REAMTTWQNKHLRY
-415 THGYGVAMSRV
+415 THGYGLAMSRV

-440 DIPTVNTANIELKN
+440 DIPTVNTTDINLEN

-480 GDTENTFNYDGTG
+480 GDTENTFNYNGTG
-493 GIKMTPLNRVLFSIY
+493 GLKMTPFNRVLFSIY
-508 EKNPKILMSSSITK
+508 ERNPKILMSSSIT
-522 DSKIILNRNIVKRV
+522 SESRIILNRNIVKRV
-536 KDIAPFLTYDSDPY
+536 QEIAPFLTYDSDPY
-550 IVIHEGRLVWMI
+550 IVVHDGRLVWMMN
-562 DAYTTTDKYP
+562 AYTSTDKYP

-597 VDFYIADENDPI
+597 VDFYVTDENDPI
-609 INSYAKIYKGLF
+609 INCYLKIYKGLF
-621 KPLSEMPKDLK
+621 KPLSEMPEDLK

-662 EEDLWDRSLE
+662 EEDLWDRSLD
-672 VVKNG
+672 VVKHG
-677 GVNKEENIS
+677 GDNLSQGDEGKEESILN
-686 DKDEKFV
+686 KAKEN
-693 LKLAEKNTES
+693 KNNEA
-703 FKEENEGLYL
+703 ENEGLYL
-713 MTKLPGEDKVEMML
+713 MTKLPDEENVEMML

-784 EISLWEGKGSEVI
+784 EISLWAGKGSEVI
-797 YGDLV
+797 YGDII

-817 LKASSENSMP
+817 LKANSENSMP

-837 DKIVIEENVEKA
+837 DKIVIEENIEKA
-849 LLKLFNYSSKED
+849 LLKLFNYNSFEENKNSNKDETSNTEITSDNSGVKE
-861 NTSEDNKPEESNPNS
+861 
-876 SLEGGN
+876 
-882 IKTAADLFNKA
+882 AADLFNKA
-893 IEAQKNGDWASYGE
+893 IEAQKNGDWATYGE
-907 FINNLGELLNK
+907 FINKLGDVLNK
-918 LSKE
+918 MSHD

>member
-16 LIVIFFVSTNFIIN
+16 LVVVFFVSTNFIIN
-30 IQWFKEVGYLNVFFT
+30 FQWFKEVGYLNVFFT
-45 KIIAICKL
+45 KLIAISKL
-53 FIPIFI
+53 FVPIFI
-59 LYFAAIAIY
+59 LYFCVIAIY
-68 MLTLKKSIKGLIGE
+68 LFTLRKSIRSLVGDT
-82 EKFKSVKKYFII
+82 KFKSVKKYFLL
-94 SNLLISILGAG
+94 SNLVISILGAG
-105 VTSVTQWYKILQFT
+105 ATATTQWYKILQFT
-119 NSVPF
+119 NAVPF
-124 GEVDPIFNKDISFY
+124 GKVDPIFNKDISFY
-138 VFKLPLIQSIFS
+138 VFKLPLVQSLFS

-155 IIILVIIT
+155 IIILVLIT
-163 VIMYLVLGFKD
+163 VIIYLALGFKD
-174 KINESNDNVIRINS
+174 KIYQNKDNVININS

-199 QLAILAAI
+199 QLAVLASV

-220 YDLVYSTRGVAYG
+220 YNLVYSTRGVSYG
-233 ASYTDVK
+233 AGYTDVK
-240 ITMTFYK
+240 ITMIFYK
-247 VIAIACLIA
+247 VIAIACVIS

-267 KVRPIIIS
+267 KFRPIIIS
-275 TAIIAVL
+275 IASIAVL
-282 IVLEPVVALLTQQF
+282 IVLEPVVAVFTQQF

-303 ELEKPYIANNIEA
+303 ELEKPYISYSIDA

-339 KKIDGNKDIIEN
+339 EKLEDNKDIIEN

-362 FYKQV
+362 FYQQV
-367 QLIKNYYEFNDVDTD
+367 QLIKNYYEFNDADTD
-382 RYNINGEYTQVFIS
+382 RYNINGKYTQVFVS

-401 RSSMTTWQNKHLRY
+401 REAMTTWQNKHLRY
-415 THGYGVAMSRV
+415 THGYGLAMSRV

-440 DIPTVNTANIELKN
+440 DIPTVNTTDINLEN

-480 GDTENTFNYDGTG
+480 GDTENTFNYNGTG
-493 GIKMTPLNRVLFSIY
+493 GLKMTPFNRVLFSIY
-508 EKNPKILMSSSITK
+508 EKNPKILMSSSIT
-522 DSKIILNRNIVKRV
+522 SESRIILNRNIVKRV
-536 KDIAPFLTYDSDPY
+536 QEIAPFLTYDSDPY
-550 IVIHEGRLVWMI
+550 IVVHDGRLVWMM
-562 DAYTTTDKYP
+562 DAYTSTDKYP

-597 VDFYIADENDPI
+597 VDFYVTDENDPI
-609 INSYAKIYKGLF
+609 INCYLKIYKGLF
-621 KPLSEMPKDLK
+621 KPLSEMPEDLK
-632 EHFRYPQDLFELQSK
+632 DHFRYPQDLFELQSK

-672 VVKNG
+672 VVKHG
-677 GVNKEENIS
+677 GENLSQGDEVKEESILN
-686 DKDEKFV
+686 KAKEN
-693 LKLAEKNTES
+693 KNNEA
-703 FKEENEGLYL
+703 ENEGLYL
-713 MTKLPGEDKVEMML
+713 MTKLPDEENVEMML

-784 EISLWEGKGSEVI
+784 EISLWAGKGSEVI
-797 YGDLV
+797 YGDII

-817 LKASSENSMP
+817 LKANSENSMP

-837 DKIVIEENVEKA
+837 DKIVIEENIEKA
-849 LLKLFNYSSKED
+849 LLKLFNY
-861 NTSEDNKPEESNPNS
+861 NS
-876 SLEGGN
+876 SEENKNSNKDETPNTETTSDKSGV
-882 IKTAADLFNKA
+882 KEAADLFNKA
-893 IEAQKNGDWASYGE
+893 IEAQKNGDWATYGE
-907 FINNLGELLNK
+907 FINKLGNVLNK
-918 LSKE
+918 MSQE